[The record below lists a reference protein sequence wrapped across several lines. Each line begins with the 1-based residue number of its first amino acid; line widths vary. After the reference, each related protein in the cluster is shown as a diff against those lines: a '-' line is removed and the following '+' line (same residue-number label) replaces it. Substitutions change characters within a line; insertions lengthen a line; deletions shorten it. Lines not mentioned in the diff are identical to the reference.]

1 MLNYSVAE
9 LRNNKTNMT
18 RRLLLLVCAVLCLG
32 SNVRISAQSTSS
44 TTQSAESNFVEGVV
58 RVKLQREIA
67 DRMIAAKLPLSVK
80 GTNKKYVQTGVTPL
94 DRVNQKVKAV
104 SMTRVFPYAGKN
116 EAKHKAF
123 GLDLWYDVHYEA
135 SGMKL
140 AQARNLFRSA
150 EGVSYAQRIP
160 LYKPIGGERFLE
172 VSPAAVA
179 RAAKAASTMPFNDPL
194 LNDQWHYNNDGHI
207 AGTKVGAD
215 ANVFKAWETG
225 VTGSKDVVVAIID
238 GGFQVD
244 HPDLKDNV
252 WINTAELNG
261 KPGVDD
267 DGDGYVDDIYGY
279 NFVINSSDINAH
291 SHGTHVAG
299 TVGATNNNGIGVC
312 GVAGGSDGKGGVKM
326 MVCQVFDS
334 RASSSAVADFGA
346 AIVYAADRGAS
357 IAQCSWGAS
366 VAGDEDKSVTE
377 AVNYFTK
384 NGGGDKMNGGLCIFA
399 AGNNGEEGD
408 YYPGCLD
415 KVVAVGSMAPDG
427 SVAYYSNR
435 GKWVDVT
442 APGGL
447 EDNGQ
452 QYGVLSTLPNST
464 YGYNEGTS
472 MACPHVSGIAALILS
487 KYGNKQFS
495 NETLRTLL
503 TTSVNDLYTQN
514 PEYEGLMGSGYIDAY
529 KALQG
534 KEGSVPEAVADFTVT
549 ASHDNALI
557 EWVIPETEEKSI
569 DHHVIYYSTEAFS
582 ATDDLNKLS
591 SATVDTKF
599 KYSGDKMSYEVEGL
613 KASTKY
619 YFAIVAY
626 NRWGKASAVS
636 PIKEATTN
644 AGPKVQVDQK
654 NLSMTVDAT
663 KASTAEASFN
673 VKNAGEGVLKY
684 QLTTATTRATMS
696 TSARNL
702 KPNPGQVLPFSGT
715 VSPTL
720 AKRNA
725 VASSDYKAENWP
737 DTLTYSNYVYSY
749 IGETDTKLPNALA
762 QYFYV
767 DKATY
772 PNGFNLTDLL
782 IQGQNGQN
790 PEIEIYDG
798 SRSISRASLI
808 QKINYDF
815 WAYNYPITLK
825 EQIYFAPGSSF
836 WVVAKFPAGAK
847 NPLATGKTERTDIAQ
862 YSFYSSDNGTTWTQ
876 LSEVLKGTSFE
887 SVASQLTW
895 AVQAVSKNPD
905 WSQVLNPEPISGE
918 VRPNES
924 QKVTLKNDG
933 QKLVNGTYNFNI
945 HVKSNEAVDSKQQV
959 ALAMTVKGY
968 KPELHSQQL
977 VDFGDLLV
985 GQTKTIDVELTNSGY
1000 GVFGGNYGML
1010 QAPKNVKSSS
1020 DQFNVSKGANNIAAR
1035 STGTLPVTFAPTKE
1049 GNFSSTITLTD
1060 KNGNQHSF
1068 LVRGVASVPAKQNV
1082 TPESYDAGDLKV
1094 GGEDKT
1100 ATITIKNTGN
1110 YPLQYVFPKFSSEK
1124 IVGSTAK
1131 VHKFGYTTISNVA
1144 GDESFEYE
1152 PAPELADEKDI
1163 TSQFTND
1170 NWQSG
1175 PIKVGF
1181 KFPFYGKDYDEIYVS
1196 SYGGVSMQQM
1206 DGRISCMVPT
1216 GDCVQGLGYI
1226 SAYTNSG
1233 WMDMGANSKITYGHK
1248 NGKLYIKFK
1257 DVVTPATNGGGET
1270 TTISFHMALCPDGS
1284 VEVYYDDYNPAGVF
1298 GSGGHNFVGV
1308 SDIAASD
1315 PCIFVDANKV
1325 QEDNDG
1331 LDAPYYDIVTG
1342 SAIKIVAPAKSMIK
1356 SLSSTDGYVGNGESK
1371 EIKVT
1376 LAANDELVAGPLTNY
1391 LTVITNDP
1399 INPSSTVKMTAN
1411 IVGDNLKAEAALDST
1426 SVDFGKVFRTSAQ
1439 QRTVLLSNN
1448 GKDALQVAGVSVK
1461 NGKFTLAEEMKAAF
1475 SVPAGQGKDIVV
1487 TLPTAEK
1494 GTVEDVLVITYQ
1506 DGTTK
1511 EIPLK
1516 AEVIGNP
1523 TWKSNPESLKVE
1535 TPYGTN
1541 VEKTIQVTNEG
1552 DENLAFSVEPAS
1564 WFSASDLEA
1573 AGKSS
1578 VDYVFKSKLDGFDI
1592 PYNWVDIT
1600 NDYTEHM
1607 PYAYYIDKTDFK
1619 KVELPFEF
1627 PFYGKKYKSMYI
1639 YNTGFVSFDAPVED
1653 YKQFPE
1659 PPASLPT
1666 TETFYTNIICPFW
1679 GNHSMNTP
1687 SSDGVYYKAKDDEV
1701 IVSYKNYGNTMM
1713 QGMNFEVILRKDGS
1727 FKFQYN
1733 VDPDGFQLGVFG
1745 LCGIMDHTG
1754 TRGITPADMYIT
1766 DGNAVEFSPYKNYV
1780 VAPGEQVEMPVEL
1793 KANQLAD
1800 TYDYELN
1807 VTTNDPSRASVK
1819 IPVTLNITG
1828 EAQAEF
1834 PEVINVEQ
1842 PVDENAMEPSYYEFH
1857 VVNKGTKAFAI
1868 TDVASEMFTV
1878 SESDDPDVEPSAP
1891 EGKLEVYA
1899 AQSNNGGDDGIDP
1912 GPLALSDDAT
1922 AKAWI
1927 PYQSGMMAPI
1937 VVGEDTVKFR
1947 ITPYNVYEV
1956 HKKDFPLVF
1965 TVEGLNEETHTS
1977 TIKLNI
1983 TEAPVMAFDPEE
1995 LHIENVASDY
2005 KGTSTVNLKN
2015 DGEYKLTYSLSL
2027 DPSGRDAGNVD
2038 DGSNDPAPAYNV
2050 ISYPSEDVAKN
2061 FVATCVEKISGKKG
2075 MVKALGLKKVKD
2087 DQKFIYDLP
2096 EGYKGNALYYPVL
2109 NPVANAQA
2117 ALMGTGAAAL
2127 DENFYAATRYEA
2139 PAEGFN
2145 LTHLYFVGT
2154 VGDLENV
2161 DIEASVILGNDV
2173 TATEKTIGHGKIH
2186 IVKEKPRE
2194 DGSYQG
2200 AARMLEFDNPIYIN
2214 PADTFYVV
2222 LKYPAGYKGSAMMAT
2237 KDGDMET
2244 NRYMAHLKSLGGWVD
2259 IEALYDN
2266 AYSYGAFGYFMTCIE
2281 KEKGEPWIKL
2291 LNEKKDG
2298 EIASGKA
2305 IPVQFEVNAK
2315 SAYFAK
2321 NNKATLVVKSNDP
2334 YNKLYNYH
2342 IYLNKNAAPII
2353 TAPEGETTVP
2363 EASKAMVPVTVA
2375 DAEGEAFTVSLNDAD
2390 GIASVESYANE
2401 DGTQEGIS
2409 ESNGTY
2415 TVEAGGS
2422 LKLNVALVPDY
2433 GTAGKHTFT
2442 VNAKD
2447 ESGNV
2452 SSVVVNYNVE
2462 HTNRAPKY
2470 VGPADLALKG
2480 GETSAQYYFADFFE
2494 DADGD
2499 AMTFSA
2505 QIADPS
2511 LAALYQSENGIIIA
2525 AKQVSGST
2533 NINVVATDAN
2543 GASTTGVI
2551 ALTVDAATGI
2561 SNVVAD
2567 ASKGDVTVNG
2577 DAENGNLN
2585 VTIDAD
2591 ADKVVLSVY
2600 SNAGQLMAQKTLQ
2613 NVHAGDKASIALGK
2627 VAAGVY
2633 HLVANVDGK
2642 TSAVKFVAK

>member
-1 MLNYSVAE
+1 
-9 LRNNKTNMT
+9 MT

-104 SMTRVFPYAGKN
+104 SMTRVFPYAGKD
-116 EAKHKAF
+116 EAKHKAA

-172 VSPAAVA
+172 ISPAAVA
-179 RAAKAASTMPFNDPL
+179 KAAKAASTMPFNDPL

-357 IAQCSWGAS
+357 IAQCSWGAG
-366 VAGDEDKSVTE
+366 VADEEDKSVTE
-377 AVNYFTK
+377 AVDYFTK

-399 AGNNGEEGD
+399 AGNNGEEGN

-514 PEYEGLMGSGYIDAY
+514 PEYKGLMGSGYIDAY

-557 EWVIPETEEKSI
+557 EWTIPETEEKSI

-684 QLTTATTRATMS
+684 QLTTATTLATMS
-696 TSARNL
+696 TSGRIKN
-702 KPNPGQVLPFSGT
+702 PNPGQVLPFSGT

-720 AKRNA
+720 VKRNA
-725 VASSDYKAENWP
+725 VATSNYQAKDWP
-737 DTLTYSNYVYSY
+737 DTLTYSNQLYSY

-772 PNGFNLTDLL
+772 PNGFNLTDLHF
-782 IQGQNGQN
+782 QGQNGQN
-790 PEIEIYDG
+790 PVIEIYDG
-798 SRSISRASLI
+798 SRTISTASLI
-808 QKINYDF
+808 QKVNYDF

-825 EQIYFAPGSSF
+825 EQIHFAPGSSF

-847 NPLATGKTERTDIAQ
+847 NPLGTGKTTRTDVAQ

-887 SVASQLTW
+887 AVANQLTW
-895 AVQAVSKNPD
+895 AVQAISKNPD

-933 QKLVNGTYNFNI
+933 QKLVNGTYKFNI

-1000 GVFGGNYGML
+1000 GVFAGKYGML
-1010 QAPKNVKSSS
+1010 QASQNEVKSSS
-1020 DQFNVSKGANNIAAR
+1020 DQFNVSKGAKNIAAR

-1068 LVRGVASVPAKQNV
+1068 LVRGVASVPAKQTV
-1082 TPESYDAGDLKV
+1082 TPDVYEAGDLKV

-1163 TSQFTND
+1163 TSQFTNN

-1248 NGKLYIKFK
+1248 NGKFYVKFK

-1315 PCIFVDANKV
+1315 PCIFVDASKV

-1331 LDAPYYDIVTG
+1331 LNAPYYDIQTG

-1356 SLSSTDGYVGNGESK
+1356 SLSSTDGYVGNGESQ

-1376 LAANDELVAGPLTNY
+1376 LAANDDLVAGPLTNY

-1399 INPSSTVKMTAN
+1399 INPSASVKLTAN

-1494 GTVEDVLVITYQ
+1494 GTVEDVLVITYL

-1552 DENLAFSVEPAS
+1552 DENLTFSAEPAS
-1564 WFSASDLEA
+1564 WYTASDLEA
-1573 AGKSS
+1573 NGNST
-1578 VDYVFKSKLDGFDI
+1578 VDYVFKSKLDGFDV

-1607 PYAYYIDKTDFK
+1607 PYAYYINKTDFK

-1713 QGMNFEVILRKDGS
+1713 LGMNFEVILRKDGS
-1727 FKFQYN
+1727 FKFQYH

-1766 DGNAVEFSPYKNYV
+1766 DGNTIEFTPYKNYV

-1800 TYDYELN
+1800 TYDCELN
-1807 VTTNDPSRASVK
+1807 VTTNDPSKPSVK

-1828 EAQAEF
+1828 EVQAEF

-1842 PVDENAMEPSYYEFH
+1842 PVDENPMYPSYYEFY

-1868 TDVASEMFTV
+1868 TDVASEMFV
-1878 SESDDPDVEPSAP
+1878 AADPDDPWAMP
-1891 EGKLEVYA
+1891 EASLEVYTSA
-1899 AQSNNGGDDGIDP
+1899 NNSGGDGGIDP

-1927 PYQSGMMAPI
+1927 PYWSGMMAPI
-1937 VVGEDTVKFR
+1937 VVGTDTVKFR
-1947 ITPYNVYEV
+1947 ITPYKVNEV
-1956 HKKDFPLVF
+1956 HAKDYPLVF
-1965 TVEGLNEETHTS
+1965 TVEGLENTEYNS

-2027 DPSGRDAGNVD
+2027 DPSGRDAGNEYE
-2038 DGSNDPAPAYNV
+2038 DGNDPAPAYNV

-2096 EGYKGNALYYPVL
+2096 EGYEGNALYYPVL
-2109 NPVANAQA
+2109 NPVTNAQA
-2117 ALMGTGAAAL
+2117 AIMGTGSTAL

-2186 IVKEKPRE
+2186 IIKEKPRD

-2200 AARMLEFDNPIYIN
+2200 AARMLEFNNPIYIN

-2222 LKYPAGYKGSAMMAT
+2222 LKYPAGYKSSAMMAT
-2237 KDGDMET
+2237 KDGDMEP

-2266 AYSYGAFGYFMTCIE
+2266 AYSYGAFGFFMTCIE

-2291 LNEKKDG
+2291 LNEKKEG
-2298 EIASGKA
+2298 EIAPGEA
-2305 IPVQFEVNAK
+2305 LPVQFEVNAK
-2315 SAYFAK
+2315 SAYFSK

-2342 IYLNKNAAPII
+2342 IYLDKNAAPVI

-2363 EASKAMVPVTVA
+2363 EASKAVVDVTVA
-2375 DAEGEAFTVSLNDAD
+2375 DAEGEAFTVSLEDAD
-2390 GIASVESYANE
+2390 GIAAVKSYANE
-2401 DGTQEGIS
+2401 DGTQDGIS

-2415 TVEAGGS
+2415 TVEKGKS
-2422 LKLNVALVPDY
+2422 LKLNVALAPDY

-2452 SSVVVNYNVE
+2452 SSAVVNYNVE

-2494 DADGD
+2494 DVDGD
-2499 AMTFSA
+2499 VMTFSA

-2561 SNVVAD
+2561 NNVVAD

-2613 NVHAGDKASIALGK
+2613 NVHSGDKASVALGK

>member
-1 MLNYSVAE
+1 
-9 LRNNKTNMT
+9 MT

-94 DRVNQKVKAV
+94 DRVSQKVKAV
-104 SMTRVFPYAGKN
+104 SMTRVFPYAGKD
-116 EAKHKAF
+116 EAKHKAA

-140 AQARNLFRSA
+140 AQARNLLRST
-150 EGVSYAQRIP
+150 EGVAYAQRIP
-160 LYKPIGGERFLE
+160 VYKPIGGERFLE

-179 RAAKAASTMPFNDPL
+179 KAAKAASTMPFNDPL

-252 WINTAELNG
+252 WINKAELNG

-267 DGDGYVDDIYGY
+267 DGDGYVDDIYGF

-346 AIVYAADRGAS
+346 SIVYAADRGAS
-357 IAQCSWGAS
+357 IAQCSWGAR
-366 VAGDEDKSVTE
+366 VADEEDKSVTA
-377 AVNYFTK
+377 AVDYFTK

-399 AGNNGEEGD
+399 AGNNGEEGN

-514 PEYEGLMGSGYIDAY
+514 PEYKGLMGSGYIDAY

-591 SATVDTKF
+591 SVSVDTKF

-644 AGPKVQVDQK
+644 SGPKVQVDQK

-696 TSARNL
+696 TSGRIKN
-702 KPNPGQVLPFSGT
+702 PNPGQVLPFSGT

-720 AKRNA
+720 VKRNA
-725 VASSDYKAENWP
+725 VATSNYQAKDWP
-737 DTLTYSNYVYSY
+737 DTLTYSNQLYSY

-772 PNGFNLTDLL
+772 PNGFNLTDLHF
-782 IQGQNGQN
+782 QGQNGQN
-790 PEIEIYDG
+790 PVIEIYDG
-798 SRSISRASLI
+798 SRTISTASLI
-808 QKINYDF
+808 QKVNYDF
-815 WAYNYPITLK
+815 WLYNYPITLK
-825 EQIYFAPGSSF
+825 EQIHFAPGSSF

-847 NPLATGKTERTDIAQ
+847 NPLGTGKTTRTDVAQ

-887 SVASQLTW
+887 AVASQLTW
-895 AVQAVSKNPD
+895 AVKAISKNPD

-933 QKLVNGTYNFNI
+933 QKLVNGTYKFNI

-1000 GVFGGNYGML
+1000 GVFGGQYGML
-1010 QAPKNVKSSS
+1010 QAPKNIKSSS

-1068 LVRGVASVPAKQNV
+1068 LVRGVASVPAKQTV
-1082 TPESYDAGDLKV
+1082 TPDVYEAGDLKV

-1144 GDESFEYE
+1144 GDKSFEYE

-1163 TSQFTND
+1163 TSQFTNN

-1248 NGKLYIKFK
+1248 NGKFYVKFK

-1315 PCIFVDANKV
+1315 PCIFVDASKV

-1331 LDAPYYDIVTG
+1331 LNAPYYDIQTG

-1376 LAANDELVAGPLTNY
+1376 LAANDDLVAGPLTNY

-1399 INPSSTVKMTAN
+1399 INPSASVKLTAN

-1448 GKDALQVAGVSVK
+1448 GKDVLNVTSVTVK
-1461 NGKFTLAEEMKAAF
+1461 NRKFTLAEDMNAAF

-1552 DENLAFSVEPAS
+1552 DENLTFSAEPAS
-1564 WFSASDLEA
+1564 WYTASDLEA
-1573 AGKSS
+1573 TGNST

-1592 PYNWVDIT
+1592 PYKWVDIT
-1600 NDYTEHM
+1600 NDYDEHM
-1607 PYAYYIDKTDFK
+1607 PYAYYINKTDFK

-1627 PFYGKKYKSMYI
+1627 PFYGKKYKEMYI

-1713 QGMNFEVILRKDGS
+1713 LGMNFEVILRKDGS
-1727 FKFQYN
+1727 FKFQYH

-1766 DGNAVEFSPYKNYV
+1766 DGNTIEFTPYKNYV

-1828 EAQAEF
+1828 EVQAEF

-1842 PVDENAMEPSYYEFH
+1842 PVDENPMYPSYYEFY
-1857 VVNKGTKAFAI
+1857 VVNKGTKAFTI
-1868 TDVASEMFTV
+1868 TNVASEMFV
-1878 SESDDPDVEPSAP
+1878 AADPDDPWAMP
-1891 EGKLEVYA
+1891 EASLEVYTSA
-1899 AQSNNGGDDGIDP
+1899 NNSGGDGGIDP

-1927 PYQSGMMAPI
+1927 PYRSGMMAPI
-1937 VVGEDTVKFR
+1937 VVGTDTVKFR

-1956 HKKDFPLVF
+1956 HAKDYPLVF
-1965 TVEGLNEETHTS
+1965 SVEGLENTEYNS

-2005 KGTSTVNLKN
+2005 KGTSTVNLMN
-2015 DGEYKLTYSLSL
+2015 DGKYKLIYSLSL

-2038 DGSNDPAPAYNV
+2038 DGSNVPAPSYNV

-2096 EGYKGNALYYPVL
+2096 PGYEGNALYYPVL

-2117 ALMGTGAAAL
+2117 ALMGTGASAL

-2186 IVKEKPRE
+2186 IVKEEPL
-2194 DGSYQG
+2194 DNGSYQG
-2200 AARMLEFDNPIYIN
+2200 APRMLEFDNPIYIN

-2222 LKYPAGYKGSAMMAT
+2222 LKYPAGYKSSAMMAT

-2266 AYSYGAFGYFMTCIE
+2266 AYSYGAFGFFMTCIE

-2291 LNEKKDG
+2291 LNEKKEG
-2298 EIASGKA
+2298 EIAPGEA
-2305 IPVQFEVNAK
+2305 LPVQFEVNAK
-2315 SAYFAK
+2315 SAYFSK

-2334 YNKLYNYH
+2334 NNKLYNYH
-2342 IYLNKNAAPII
+2342 IYLDKNAAPVI

-2401 DGTQEGIS
+2401 DGTQKGIS

-2494 DADGD
+2494 DVDGD
-2499 AMTFSA
+2499 VMTFSA

-2561 SNVVAD
+2561 NNVVAD

-2591 ADKVVLSVY
+2591 ADKVVLSAY

-2613 NVHAGDKASIALGK
+2613 NVHSGDKASVALGK

>member
-1 MLNYSVAE
+1 
-9 LRNNKTNMT
+9 MT

-104 SMTRVFPYAGKN
+104 SMTRVFPYAGKD
-116 EAKHKAF
+116 EAKHKAA

-172 VSPAAVA
+172 ISPAAVA
-179 RAAKAASTMPFNDPL
+179 KAAKAASTMPFNDPL

-357 IAQCSWGAS
+357 IAQCSWGAG
-366 VAGDEDKSVTE
+366 VADEEDKSVTE
-377 AVNYFTK
+377 AVDYFTK

-514 PEYEGLMGSGYIDAY
+514 PEYKGLMGSGYIDAY

-557 EWVIPETEEKSI
+557 EWTIPETEEKSI
-569 DHHVIYYSTEAFS
+569 DHHVIYYSTEAFT

-696 TSARNL
+696 TSGRIKN
-702 KPNPGQVLPFSGT
+702 PNPGQVLPFSGT

-720 AKRNA
+720 VKRNA
-725 VASSDYKAENWP
+725 VATSNYQAKDWP
-737 DTLTYSNYVYSY
+737 DTLTYSNQLYSY

-772 PNGFNLTDLL
+772 PNGFNLTDLHF
-782 IQGQNGQN
+782 QGQNGQN
-790 PEIEIYDG
+790 PVIEIYDG
-798 SRSISRASLI
+798 SRTISTASLI
-808 QKINYDF
+808 QKVNYDF

-825 EQIYFAPGSSF
+825 EQIHFAPGSSF

-847 NPLATGKTERTDIAQ
+847 NPLGTGKTTRTDVAQ

-887 SVASQLTW
+887 AVASQLTW
-895 AVQAVSKNPD
+895 AVQAISKNPD

-933 QKLVNGTYNFNI
+933 QKLVNGTYKFNI

-959 ALAMTVKGY
+959 ALSMTVKGY

-1000 GVFGGNYGML
+1000 GVFGGQYGML
-1010 QAPKNVKSSS
+1010 QAPKNIKSSS
-1020 DQFNVSKGANNIAAR
+1020 DQFNVSKGAKNIAAR

-1068 LVRGVASVPAKQNV
+1068 LVRGVASVPAKQTV
-1082 TPESYDAGDLKV
+1082 TPDVYEAGDLKV

-1163 TSQFTND
+1163 TSQFTNN

-1248 NGKLYIKFK
+1248 NGKFYVKFK

-1331 LDAPYYDIVTG
+1331 LNAPYYDIQTG

-1376 LAANDELVAGPLTNY
+1376 LAANDDLVAGPLTNY

-1399 INPSSTVKMTAN
+1399 INPSASVKLTAN

-1552 DENLAFSVEPAS
+1552 DENLTFSAEPAS
-1564 WFSASDLEA
+1564 WYTASDLEA
-1573 AGKSS
+1573 NGNST
-1578 VDYVFKSKLDGFDI
+1578 VDYVFKSKLDGFDV

-1607 PYAYYIDKTDFK
+1607 PYAYYINKTDFK
-1619 KVELPFEF
+1619 KVTLPFEF
-1627 PFYGKKYKSMYI
+1627 PFYGKKYKDMYI

-1713 QGMNFEVILRKDGS
+1713 LGMNFEVILRKDGS
-1727 FKFQYN
+1727 FKFQYH

-1766 DGNAVEFSPYKNYV
+1766 DGNTVEFTPYKNYV

-1828 EAQAEF
+1828 EVQAEF

-1842 PVDENAMEPSYYEFH
+1842 PVDENPMYPSYYEFY
-1857 VVNKGTKAFAI
+1857 VVNKGTKAFTI
-1868 TDVASEMFTV
+1868 TNVASEMFV
-1878 SESDDPDVEPSAP
+1878 AADPDDPWAMP
-1891 EGKLEVYA
+1891 EASLEVYTSA
-1899 AQSNNGGDDGIDP
+1899 NNSGGDGGIDP

-1927 PYQSGMMAPI
+1927 PYRSGMMAPI

-1947 ITPYNVYEV
+1947 ITPYNVSEV
-1956 HKKDFPLVF
+1956 HAKDYPLVF
-1965 TVEGLNEETHTS
+1965 SVEGLENTEYNS

-2005 KGTSTVNLKN
+2005 KGTSTVNLMN
-2015 DGEYKLTYSLSL
+2015 DGKYKLTYSLSL

-2038 DGSNDPAPAYNV
+2038 DGSNVPAPSYNV

-2096 EGYKGNALYYPVL
+2096 KGYEGNALYYPVL

-2117 ALMGTGAAAL
+2117 ALMGTGATAL

-2186 IVKEKPRE
+2186 IAKEEPLD

-2200 AARMLEFDNPIYIN
+2200 APRMLEFDNPIYIN

-2222 LKYPAGYKGSAMMAT
+2222 LKYPAGYKSSALMAT

-2259 IEALYDN
+2259 IETLYNN

-2291 LNEKKDG
+2291 LNEKKEG
-2298 EIASGKA
+2298 EIAPGEA
-2305 IPVQFEVNAK
+2305 LPVLFEVNAK

-2342 IYLNKNAAPII
+2342 IYLNKNAAPVI

-2401 DGTQEGIS
+2401 DGTQKGIS

-2561 SNVVAD
+2561 NNVVAD

-2613 NVHAGDKASIALGK
+2613 NVHAGDKASVALGK

-2633 HLVANVDGK
+2633 HLVVNVDGK

>member
-1 MLNYSVAE
+1 
-9 LRNNKTNMT
+9 MT

-172 VSPAAVA
+172 ISPAAVA
-179 RAAKAASTMPFNDPL
+179 KAAKAASTMPFNDPL

-377 AVNYFTK
+377 AVDYFTK

-557 EWVIPETEEKSI
+557 EWTIPETEEKSI

-725 VASSDYKAENWP
+725 VASSDYKVENWP

-847 NPLATGKTERTDIAQ
+847 NPLATGKTARTDIAQ

-1000 GVFGGNYGML
+1000 GVFGGKYGML

-1068 LVRGVASVPAKQNV
+1068 LVRGVASVPAKQSV
-1082 TPESYDAGDLKV
+1082 TPDVYEAGDLKV

-1257 DVVTPATNGGGET
+1257 DVVTPATDGGGET

-1399 INPSSTVKMTAN
+1399 INPSASVKLTAN

-1541 VEKTIQVTNEG
+1541 VEKTIQITNEG

-1627 PFYGKKYKSMYI
+1627 PFYGKKYKEMYI

-1713 QGMNFEVILRKDGS
+1713 QGMNFEVILRKDGT

-1807 VTTNDPSRASVK
+1807 VTTNDPSRASIK

-1868 TDVASEMFTV
+1868 TDVASEMFV
-1878 SESDDPDVEPSAP
+1878 AADPDDPWAMP
-1891 EGKLEVYA
+1891 EASLEVYTSA
-1899 AQSNNGGDDGIDP
+1899 NNSGDDGIDP
-1912 GPLALSDDAT
+1912 GPMALAADA

-1927 PYQSGMMAPI
+1927 PYKSGMMAPI

-2005 KGTSTVNLKN
+2005 KGTRTLNLKN

-2096 EGYKGNALYYPVL
+2096 AGYEGNALYYPVL

-2117 ALMGTGAAAL
+2117 ALMGTGATAL

-2298 EIASGKA
+2298 EIAPGKA

-2334 YNKLYNYH
+2334 MNKLYNYH
-2342 IYLNKNAAPII
+2342 IYLDKNAAPVI

-2401 DGTQEGIS
+2401 NGTQEGIS

-2452 SSVVVNYNVE
+2452 SSAVVNYNVE

-2470 VGPADLALKG
+2470 VGPADLSLKG

-2511 LAALYQSENGIIIA
+2511 LAELYQSGNGIIIA

-2533 NINVVATDAN
+2533 KINVVATDAN

-2551 ALTVDAATGI
+2551 VLTVDAATGI
-2561 SNVVAD
+2561 SNVVAG

-2585 VTIDAD
+2585 VTIGAD

-2613 NVHAGDKASIALGK
+2613 NVHAGDKASVALGK

>member
-1 MLNYSVAE
+1 M
-9 LRNNKTNMT
+9 
-18 RRLLLLVCAVLCLG
+18 
-32 SNVRISAQSTSS
+32 
-44 TTQSAESNFVEGVV
+44 
-58 RVKLQREIA
+58 
-67 DRMIAAKLPLSVK
+67 
-80 GTNKKYVQTGVTPL
+80 
-94 DRVNQKVKAV
+94 
-104 SMTRVFPYAGKN
+104 
-116 EAKHKAF
+116 
-123 GLDLWYDVHYEA
+123 
-135 SGMKL
+135 
-140 AQARNLFRSA
+140 
-150 EGVSYAQRIP
+150 
-160 LYKPIGGERFLE
+160 
-172 VSPAAVA
+172 
-179 RAAKAASTMPFNDPL
+179 
-194 LNDQWHYNNDGHI
+194 
-207 AGTKVGAD
+207 
-215 ANVFKAWETG
+215 
-225 VTGSKDVVVAIID
+225 
-238 GGFQVD
+238 
-244 HPDLKDNV
+244 
-252 WINTAELNG
+252 
-261 KPGVDD
+261 
-267 DGDGYVDDIYGY
+267 
-279 NFVINSSDINAH
+279 
-291 SHGTHVAG
+291 
-299 TVGATNNNGIGVC
+299 
-312 GVAGGSDGKGGVKM
+312 
-326 MVCQVFDS
+326 
-334 RASSSAVADFGA
+334 
-346 AIVYAADRGAS
+346 
-357 IAQCSWGAS
+357 
-366 VAGDEDKSVTE
+366 
-377 AVNYFTK
+377 
-384 NGGGDKMNGGLCIFA
+384 
-399 AGNNGEEGD
+399 
-408 YYPGCLD
+408 
-415 KVVAVGSMAPDG
+415 
-427 SVAYYSNR
+427 
-435 GKWVDVT
+435 
-442 APGGL
+442 
-447 EDNGQ
+447 
-452 QYGVLSTLPNST
+452 
-464 YGYNEGTS
+464 
-472 MACPHVSGIAALILS
+472 
-487 KYGNKQFS
+487 
-495 NETLRTLL
+495 
-503 TTSVNDLYTQN
+503 
-514 PEYEGLMGSGYIDAY
+514 
-529 KALQG
+529 
-534 KEGSVPEAVADFTVT
+534 
-549 ASHDNALI
+549 
-557 EWVIPETEEKSI
+557 
-569 DHHVIYYSTEAFS
+569 
-582 ATDDLNKLS
+582 
-591 SATVDTKF
+591 
-599 KYSGDKMSYEVEGL
+599 
-613 KASTKY
+613 
-619 YFAIVAY
+619 
-626 NRWGKASAVS
+626 
-636 PIKEATTN
+636 
-644 AGPKVQVDQK
+644 
-654 NLSMTVDAT
+654 
-663 KASTAEASFN
+663 
-673 VKNAGEGVLKY
+673 
-684 QLTTATTRATMS
+684 
-696 TSARNL
+696 
-702 KPNPGQVLPFSGT
+702 
-715 VSPTL
+715 
-720 AKRNA
+720 
-725 VASSDYKAENWP
+725 
-737 DTLTYSNYVYSY
+737 
-749 IGETDTKLPNALA
+749 
-762 QYFYV
+762 
-767 DKATY
+767 
-772 PNGFNLTDLL
+772 
-782 IQGQNGQN
+782 
-790 PEIEIYDG
+790 
-798 SRSISRASLI
+798 
-808 QKINYDF
+808 
-815 WAYNYPITLK
+815 
-825 EQIYFAPGSSF
+825 
-836 WVVAKFPAGAK
+836 
-847 NPLATGKTERTDIAQ
+847 
-862 YSFYSSDNGTTWTQ
+862 
-876 LSEVLKGTSFE
+876 
-887 SVASQLTW
+887 
-895 AVQAVSKNPD
+895 
-905 WSQVLNPEPISGE
+905 
-918 VRPNES
+918 
-924 QKVTLKNDG
+924 
-933 QKLVNGTYNFNI
+933 
-945 HVKSNEAVDSKQQV
+945 
-959 ALAMTVKGY
+959 
-968 KPELHSQQL
+968 
-977 VDFGDLLV
+977 
-985 GQTKTIDVELTNSGY
+985 
-1000 GVFGGNYGML
+1000 
-1010 QAPKNVKSSS
+1010 
-1020 DQFNVSKGANNIAAR
+1020 
-1035 STGTLPVTFAPTKE
+1035 
-1049 GNFSSTITLTD
+1049 
-1060 KNGNQHSF
+1060 
-1068 LVRGVASVPAKQNV
+1068 
-1082 TPESYDAGDLKV
+1082 
-1094 GGEDKT
+1094 
-1100 ATITIKNTGN
+1100 
-1110 YPLQYVFPKFSSEK
+1110 QYVFPKFSSEK

-1144 GDESFEYE
+1144 GDESFKYE
-1152 PAPELADEKDI
+1152 AAPELADEKDI
-1163 TSQFTND
+1163 TSQFTNN

-1248 NGKLYIKFK
+1248 NGKFYVKFK

-1325 QEDNDG
+1325 QESNGG
-1331 LDAPYYDIVTG
+1331 LNAPYYDIQTS

-1376 LAANDELVAGPLTNY
+1376 LAANDDLVAGPLTNY

-1399 INPSSTVKMTAN
+1399 INPSASVKLTAN

-1552 DENLAFSVEPAS
+1552 DENLTFSAEPAS
-1564 WFSASDLEA
+1564 WYTASDLEA
-1573 AGKSS
+1573 NGNST
-1578 VDYVFKSKLDGFDI
+1578 VDYVFKSKLDGFDV

-1607 PYAYYIDKTDFK
+1607 PYAYYINKTDFK

-1713 QGMNFEVILRKDGS
+1713 LGMNFEVILRKDGS
-1727 FKFQYN
+1727 FKFQYH

-1766 DGNAVEFSPYKNYV
+1766 DGNTIEFTPYKNYV

-1828 EAQAEF
+1828 EVQAEF

-1842 PVDENAMEPSYYEFH
+1842 PVDENPMYPSYYEFY
-1857 VVNKGTKAFAI
+1857 VVNKGTKAFTI
-1868 TDVASEMFTV
+1868 TNVASEMFV
-1878 SESDDPDVEPSAP
+1878 AADPDDPWAMP
-1891 EGKLEVYA
+1891 EASLEVYTSA
-1899 AQSNNGGDDGIDP
+1899 NNSGGDGGIDP

-1927 PYQSGMMAPI
+1927 PYRSGMMAPI

-1956 HKKDFPLVF
+1956 HAKDYPLVF
-1965 TVEGLNEETHTS
+1965 TVEGLENTEYNS

-2015 DGEYKLTYSLSL
+2015 DGKYKLIYSLSL

-2038 DGSNDPAPAYNV
+2038 DGSNVPAPAYNV

-2096 EGYKGNALYYPVL
+2096 EGYEGNALYYPVL
-2109 NPVANAQA
+2109 NPVTNAQA
-2117 ALMGTGAAAL
+2117 AIMGTGSTAL

-2186 IVKEKPRE
+2186 IIKEKPRD

-2222 LKYPAGYKGSAMMAT
+2222 LKYPAGYKSSAMMAT
-2237 KDGDMET
+2237 KDGDMEP

-2266 AYSYGAFGYFMTCIE
+2266 AYSYGAFGFFMTCIE

-2291 LNEKKDG
+2291 LNEKKEG
-2298 EIASGKA
+2298 EIAPGEA
-2305 IPVQFEVNAK
+2305 LPVQFEVNAK
-2315 SAYFAK
+2315 SAYFSK

-2342 IYLNKNAAPII
+2342 IYLDKNAAPVI

-2363 EASKAMVPVTVA
+2363 EASKAVVDVTVA
-2375 DAEGEAFTVSLNDAD
+2375 DAEGEAFTVSLEDAD
-2390 GIASVESYANE
+2390 GIAAVKSYANE
-2401 DGTQEGIS
+2401 DGTQDGIS

-2415 TVEAGGS
+2415 TVEKGKS
-2422 LKLNVALVPDY
+2422 LKLNVALAPDY

-2452 SSVVVNYNVE
+2452 SSAVVNYNVE

-2494 DADGD
+2494 DVDGD
-2499 AMTFSA
+2499 VMTFSA

-2561 SNVVAD
+2561 NNVVAD

-2613 NVHAGDKASIALGK
+2613 NVHAGDKASVALGK

>member
-1 MLNYSVAE
+1 
-9 LRNNKTNMT
+9 MT

-67 DRMIAAKLPLSVK
+67 DRMVAAKLPLSVK
-80 GTNKKYVQTGVTPL
+80 GTNRKYVQTGVTPL

-179 RAAKAASTMPFNDPL
+179 KAAKAASTMPFNDPL

-557 EWVIPETEEKSI
+557 EWTIPETEEKSI

-725 VASSDYKAENWP
+725 VASSDYKVENWP

-782 IQGQNGQN
+782 IRGQNGQN

-933 QKLVNGTYNFNI
+933 QKLVNGTYEFNI

-1000 GVFGGNYGML
+1000 GVFGGKYGML

-1035 STGTLPVTFAPTKE
+1035 SIGTLPVTFAPTKE

-1068 LVRGVASVPAKQNV
+1068 LVRGVASVPAKQSV
-1082 TPESYDAGDLKV
+1082 TPDVYEAGDLKV

-1152 PAPELADEKDI
+1152 PAPELADETDI

-1248 NGKLYIKFK
+1248 NGKLYVKFK
-1257 DVVTPATNGGGET
+1257 NVVTPATNGGGET

-1331 LDAPYYDIVTG
+1331 LDAPYYDIQTG

-1356 SLSSTDGYVGNGESK
+1356 SMSSTDGYVGNGESK

-1399 INPSSTVKMTAN
+1399 INPSASVKLTAN

-1541 VEKTIQVTNEG
+1541 VEKTIQVTNKG
-1552 DENLAFSVEPAS
+1552 DEDLTFSAEPAS

-1834 PEVINVEQ
+1834 PEIINVEQ
-1842 PVDENAMEPSYYEFH
+1842 PVDENAMDPSYYEFY
-1857 VVNKGTKAFAI
+1857 VVNKGTKAFTI
-1868 TDVASEMFTV
+1868 TDVASEMFTG

-1891 EGKLEVYA
+1891 EGGLEVYT

-1912 GPLALSDDAT
+1912 GPMALAADA
-1922 AKAWI
+1922 AKAWV
-1927 PYQSGMMAPI
+1927 PYKSGMMTPI
-1937 VVGEDTVKFR
+1937 VVGTDTVKFR
-1947 ITPYNVYEV
+1947 IAPYNVYEV

-2005 KGTSTVNLKN
+2005 KGTRTVNLKN

-2075 MVKALGLKKVKD
+2075 MLKTLGLKKVKD

-2096 EGYKGNALYYPVL
+2096 KGYEGNALYYPVL
-2109 NPVANAQA
+2109 NPVENAQA
-2117 ALMGTGAAAL
+2117 ALMGTGATAL

-2186 IVKEKPRE
+2186 IVKEDPRE

-2298 EIASGKA
+2298 EIAPGKA

-2334 YNKLYNYH
+2334 CNKLCNYH
-2342 IYLNKNAAPII
+2342 IYLDKNAAPVI

-2363 EASKAMVPVTVA
+2363 EASKAIVPVTVA

-2401 DGTQEGIS
+2401 NGTQEGIS

-2452 SSVVVNYNVE
+2452 SSAVVNYNVE

-2499 AMTFSA
+2499 VMTFSA

-2561 SNVVAD
+2561 SNVVAG

-2585 VTIDAD
+2585 VTIGAD

-2613 NVHAGDKASIALGK
+2613 NVHAGDKASVALGK

>member
-1 MLNYSVAE
+1 
-9 LRNNKTNMT
+9 MT
-18 RRLLLLVCAVLCLG
+18 RRFLLLVCAVLCLG

-160 LYKPIGGERFLE
+160 LYKPVGGERFLE

-377 AVNYFTK
+377 AVDYFTK

-847 NPLATGKTERTDIAQ
+847 NPLATGKTERTDVAQ

-1248 NGKLYIKFK
+1248 NGKFYVKFK
-1257 DVVTPATNGGGET
+1257 NVVTPATNGGGET

-1399 INPSSTVKMTAN
+1399 INPSASVKLTAN

-1807 VTTNDPSRASVK
+1807 VSTNDPSRASVK

-1828 EAQAEF
+1828 EAQAKF
-1834 PEVINVEQ
+1834 PEIINVEQ

-1868 TDVASEMFTV
+1868 TDVASEMFV
-1878 SESDDPDVEPSAP
+1878 AADPDDPGAMP
-1891 EGKLEVYA
+1891 EASLEVYTSA
-1899 AQSNNGGDDGIDP
+1899 NNSGDDGIDP
-1912 GPLALSDDAT
+1912 GPMALADDA
-1922 AKAWI
+1922 AKAWV
-1927 PYQSGMMAPI
+1927 PYRSGMMAPI

-1947 ITPYNVYEV
+1947 ITPYNVSEV
-1956 HKKDFPLVF
+1956 HAKDYPLVF
-1965 TVEGLNEETHTS
+1965 SVEGLNEETHTS

-2005 KGTSTVNLKN
+2005 NGTVTANLMN
-2015 DGEYKLTYSLSL
+2015 DGKYKLTYSLSL

-2096 EGYKGNALYYPVL
+2096 EGYEGNALYYPVL

-2117 ALMGTGAAAL
+2117 ALMGTGATAL

-2173 TATEKTIGHGKIH
+2173 TATAKTIGHGKIH
-2186 IVKEKPRE
+2186 ITKEEPRD

-2222 LKYPAGYKGSAMMAT
+2222 LKYPAGYKSSAMMAT

-2259 IEALYDN
+2259 IETLYDD

-2291 LNEKKDG
+2291 LNEKKEG
-2298 EIASGKA
+2298 EIAPGEA
-2305 IPVQFEVNAK
+2305 LPVQFEVNAK

-2334 YNKLYNYH
+2334 CSKLYNYH
-2342 IYLNKNAAPII
+2342 IYLDKNAAPVI

-2561 SNVVAD
+2561 SNVVAG

-2613 NVHAGDKASIALGK
+2613 NVHAGDKASVALGK

>member
-1 MLNYSVAE
+1 
-9 LRNNKTNMT
+9 MT

-591 SATVDTKF
+591 STTVDTKF

-1494 GTVEDVLVITYQ
+1494 GTVEDVLVITYK

-1523 TWKSNPESLKVE
+1523 TWKSNPESLEVE

-1541 VEKTIQVTNEG
+1541 VEKTIQVTNKG
-1552 DENLAFSVEPAS
+1552 DENLTFSAEPAS
-1564 WFSASDLEA
+1564 WYTASDLEA
-1573 AGKSS
+1573 TDKST

-1807 VTTNDPSRASVK
+1807 VTTNDPSRASIK

-1868 TDVASEMFTV
+1868 TDVASEMFV
-1878 SESDDPDVEPSAP
+1878 ADDPDDPWAMP
-1891 EGKLEVYA
+1891 EASLEVYTSA
-1899 AQSNNGGDDGIDP
+1899 NNSGDDGIDP
-1912 GPLALSDDAT
+1912 GPMALAADA
-1922 AKAWI
+1922 AKAWV

-1947 ITPYNVYEV
+1947 ITPYNVSEV
-1956 HKKDFPLVF
+1956 HAKDYPLVF
-1965 TVEGLNEETHTS
+1965 SVEGLENTEYTS

-2005 KGTSTVNLKN
+2005 KGTVTANLMN
-2015 DGEYKLTYSLSL
+2015 AGQYKLTYSLNL

-2087 DQKFIYDLP
+2087 DQKFLYDLP
-2096 EGYKGNALYYPVL
+2096 SGYEGNALYYPVL

-2117 ALMGTGAAAL
+2117 ALMGTGATAL

-2186 IVKEKPRE
+2186 IAKEEPL
-2194 DGSYQG
+2194 DNGSYQG
-2200 AARMLEFDNPIYIN
+2200 VPRVLKFDNPIYIN

-2222 LKYPAGYKGSAMMAT
+2222 LKYPAGYKSSAMMAT

-2291 LNEKKDG
+2291 LNEKKEG
-2298 EIASGKA
+2298 EIAPGEA
-2305 IPVQFEVNAK
+2305 IPVEFEVNAK

-2334 YNKLYNYH
+2334 MNKLYNYH
-2342 IYLNKNAAPII
+2342 IYLDKNAAPVI

-2452 SSVVVNYNVE
+2452 SSAIVNYNVE

-2561 SNVVAD
+2561 SNVVAG

-2585 VTIDAD
+2585 VTIGAD

-2613 NVHAGDKASIALGK
+2613 NVHAGDKASVALGK

>member
-1 MLNYSVAE
+1 
-9 LRNNKTNMT
+9 MT

-94 DRVNQKVKAV
+94 DRVSQKVKAV
-104 SMTRVFPYAGKN
+104 SMTRVFPYAGKD
-116 EAKHKAF
+116 EAKHKAA

-172 VSPAAVA
+172 ISPAAVA
-179 RAAKAASTMPFNDPL
+179 KAAKAASTMPFNDPL

-279 NFVINSSDINAH
+279 NFVIKSSDINAH

-357 IAQCSWGAS
+357 IAQCSWGAG
-366 VAGDEDKSVTE
+366 VADEEDKSITA
-377 AVNYFTK
+377 AVDYFTK

-514 PEYEGLMGSGYIDAY
+514 PEYKGLMGSGYIDAY

-557 EWVIPETEEKSI
+557 EWTIPETEEKSI
-569 DHHVIYYSTEAFS
+569 DHHVIYYSTEAFT

-644 AGPKVQVDQK
+644 SGPKVQVDQK

-696 TSARNL
+696 TSGRIKN
-702 KPNPGQVLPFSGT
+702 PNPGQVLPFSGT

-720 AKRNA
+720 VKRNA
-725 VASSDYKAENWP
+725 VATSNYQAKDWP
-737 DTLTYSNYVYSY
+737 DTLTYSNQLYSY

-772 PNGFNLTDLL
+772 PNGFNLTDLHF
-782 IQGQNGQN
+782 QGQNGQN
-790 PEIEIYDG
+790 PVIEIYDG
-798 SRSISRASLI
+798 SRTISTASLI
-808 QKINYDF
+808 QKVNYDF

-825 EQIYFAPGSSF
+825 EQIHFAPGSSF

-847 NPLATGKTERTDIAQ
+847 NPLGTGKTTRTDVAQ

-887 SVASQLTW
+887 AVASQLTW
-895 AVQAVSKNPD
+895 AVQAISKNPD

-933 QKLVNGTYNFNI
+933 QKLVNGTYKFNI

-1000 GVFGGNYGML
+1000 GVFAGKYGML
-1010 QAPKNVKSSS
+1010 QASQNEVKSSS
-1020 DQFNVSKGANNIAAR
+1020 DQFNVSKGAKNIAAR

-1068 LVRGVASVPAKQNV
+1068 LVRGVASVPAKQTV
-1082 TPESYDAGDLKV
+1082 TPDVYEAGDLKV

-1144 GDESFEYE
+1144 GDKSFEYE

-1163 TSQFTND
+1163 TSQFTNN

-1248 NGKLYIKFK
+1248 NGKFYVKFK

-1325 QEDNDG
+1325 QESNDG
-1331 LDAPYYDIVTG
+1331 LNAPYYDIQTG

-1376 LAANDELVAGPLTNY
+1376 LAANDDLVAGPLTNY

-1399 INPSSTVKMTAN
+1399 INPSASVKLTAN

-1448 GKDALQVAGVSVK
+1448 GKDVLNVTSVSVK

-1552 DENLAFSVEPAS
+1552 DENLTFSAEPAS
-1564 WFSASDLEA
+1564 WYTASDLEA
-1573 AGKSS
+1573 KGNST

-1607 PYAYYIDKTDFK
+1607 PYAYYINKTDFK

-1713 QGMNFEVILRKDGS
+1713 LGMNFEVILRKDGS
-1727 FKFQYN
+1727 FKFQYH

-1766 DGNAVEFSPYKNYV
+1766 DGNTVEFTPYKNYV

-1828 EAQAEF
+1828 EVQAEF

-1842 PVDENAMEPSYYEFH
+1842 PVDEYAMYPSYYEFY

-1868 TDVASEMFTV
+1868 TDVASEMFV
-1878 SESDDPDVEPSAP
+1878 AADPDDPWAMP
-1891 EGKLEVYA
+1891 EASLEVYTSA
-1899 AQSNNGGDDGIDP
+1899 NNSGGDGGIDP

-1927 PYQSGMMAPI
+1927 PYRSGMMAPI
-1937 VVGEDTVKFR
+1937 VVGTDTVKFR
-1947 ITPYNVYEV
+1947 ITPYKVNEV
-1956 HKKDFPLVF
+1956 HAKDYPLVF
-1965 TVEGLNEETHTS
+1965 TVEGLENTEYNS

-2027 DPSGRDAGNVD
+2027 DPSGRDAGNEYE
-2038 DGSNDPAPAYNV
+2038 DGNDPAPAYNV

-2096 EGYKGNALYYPVL
+2096 SGYEGNALYYPVL

-2117 ALMGTGAAAL
+2117 ALMGTGASAL

-2186 IVKEKPRE
+2186 IAKEEPLD

-2200 AARMLEFDNPIYIN
+2200 APRMLEFDNPIYIN

-2222 LKYPAGYKGSAMMAT
+2222 LKYPAGYKSSAMMAT

-2291 LNEKKDG
+2291 LNEKKEG
-2298 EIASGKA
+2298 EIAPGEA
-2305 IPVQFEVNAK
+2305 LPVQFEVNAK
-2315 SAYFAK
+2315 SAYFSK

-2342 IYLNKNAAPII
+2342 IYLDKNAAPVI

-2363 EASKAMVPVTVA
+2363 EASKAVVDVTVA
-2375 DAEGEAFTVSLNDAD
+2375 DAEGEAFTVSLEDAD
-2390 GIASVESYANE
+2390 GIAAVENYANE
-2401 DGTQEGIS
+2401 DGTQDGIS

-2499 AMTFSA
+2499 VMTFSA

-2561 SNVVAD
+2561 NNVVAD

-2613 NVHAGDKASIALGK
+2613 NVHAGDKASVALGK

>member
-1 MLNYSVAE
+1 
-9 LRNNKTNMT
+9 MT

-116 EAKHKAF
+116 ETKHKAF

-179 RAAKAASTMPFNDPL
+179 KAAKAASTMPFNDPL

-207 AGTKVGAD
+207 AGTKMGAD

-377 AVNYFTK
+377 AVDYFTK

-696 TSARNL
+696 ASARNL

-772 PNGFNLTDLL
+772 PNGFNLTDLR
-782 IQGQNGQN
+782 IQGQNGKD

-798 SRSISRASLI
+798 SRSISKASLI
-808 QKINYDF
+808 QKVNYDF

-933 QKLVNGTYNFNI
+933 QKLVNGTYEFNI

-1000 GVFGGNYGML
+1000 GVFGGKYGML

-1068 LVRGVASVPAKQNV
+1068 LVRGVASVPAKQSV
-1082 TPESYDAGDLKV
+1082 TPDVYEAGDLKV

-1124 IVGSTAK
+1124 IVGSKAR
-1131 VHKFGYTTISNVA
+1131 VHKFGYTTVSNVA

-1226 SAYTNSG
+1226 SAYANSG

-1248 NGKLYIKFK
+1248 NGKLYVKFK
-1257 DVVTPATNGGGET
+1257 DVVTPATNGAGET

-1284 VEVYYDDYNPAGVF
+1284 VEVFYDDYNPAGVF

-1308 SDIAASD
+1308 SDIAAAD

-1325 QEDNDG
+1325 QESNDD

-1376 LAANDELVAGPLTNY
+1376 LAANDNLVAGPLTNY

-1399 INPSSTVKMTAN
+1399 INPSSTVKLTAN
-1411 IVGDNLKAEAALDST
+1411 IVGDNLKAEAALDSA

-1511 EIPLK
+1511 EISLK

-1713 QGMNFEVILRKDGS
+1713 QGMNFEVILRKDGT

-1828 EAQAEF
+1828 EAQAKF
-1834 PEVINVEQ
+1834 PEIINVEQ
-1842 PVDENAMEPSYYEFH
+1842 PVDENAMDPSYYEFY
-1857 VVNKGTKAFAI
+1857 VVNKGTKAFTI
-1868 TDVASEMFTV
+1868 TDVASEMFTG

-1891 EGKLEVYA
+1891 EGELEVYT

-1912 GPLALSDDAT
+1912 GPMALAADA
-1922 AKAWI
+1922 AKAWV
-1927 PYQSGMMAPI
+1927 PYKSGMMAPI
-1937 VVGEDTVKFR
+1937 VVGTDTVKFR
-1947 ITPYNVYEV
+1947 IAPYNVYEV

-2005 KGTSTVNLKN
+2005 KGTRTVNLKN

-2096 EGYKGNALYYPVL
+2096 TGYEGNALYYPVL

-2117 ALMGTGAAAL
+2117 ALMGTGATAL

-2186 IVKEKPRE
+2186 IAKEEPRE

-2291 LNEKKDG
+2291 LNEKKEG
-2298 EIASGKA
+2298 EIAPGEA
-2305 IPVQFEVNAK
+2305 LPVQFEVNAK

-2342 IYLNKNAAPII
+2342 IYLDKNAAPII

-2499 AMTFSA
+2499 VMTFSA

-2561 SNVVAD
+2561 SNVVAG

-2585 VTIDAD
+2585 VTIGAD

-2613 NVHAGDKASIALGK
+2613 NVHAGDKASVALGK

>member
-1 MLNYSVAE
+1 
-9 LRNNKTNMT
+9 MT

-67 DRMIAAKLPLSVK
+67 DRMVAAKLPLSVK
-80 GTNKKYVQTGVTPL
+80 GTNRKYVQTGVTPL

-357 IAQCSWGAS
+357 IAQCSWGAG
-366 VAGDEDKSVTE
+366 VADDEDKSVTE
-377 AVNYFTK
+377 AIDYFTK

-399 AGNNGEEGD
+399 AGNNGEEGN

-514 PEYEGLMGSGYIDAY
+514 PEYKGLMGSGYIDAY

-582 ATDDLNKLS
+582 ATDDLNKLN

-696 TSARNL
+696 TSGRIK

-720 AKRNA
+720 VKRNA
-725 VASSDYKAENWP
+725 VATSDYQAKDWP
-737 DTLTYSNYVYSY
+737 DTLTYSNQLYSY
-749 IGETDTKLPNALA
+749 IGETDTKQPNALA

-772 PNGFNLTDLL
+772 PNGFNLTDLR

-790 PEIEIYDG
+790 PVIEIYDG
-798 SRSISRASLI
+798 SRSISTASLI
-808 QKINYDF
+808 QKVNYDF

-825 EQIYFAPGSSF
+825 EQIHFAPGSSF

-847 NPLATGKTERTDIAQ
+847 NPLGTGKTTRTDVAQ

-887 SVASQLTW
+887 AIASQLTW
-895 AVQAVSKNPD
+895 AVQAISKNPD
-905 WSQVLNPEPISGE
+905 WSQVLNPKPISGE

-933 QKLVNGTYNFNI
+933 QKLVNGTYKFNI

-968 KPELHSQQL
+968 KPELHSQKL

-1000 GVFGGNYGML
+1000 GVFGGKYGML

-1068 LVRGVASVPAKQNV
+1068 LVRGVASIPAQQSV
-1082 TPESYDAGDLKV
+1082 TPESYDASDLKV

-1124 IVGSTAK
+1124 IVGSKAR
-1131 VHKFGYTTISNVA
+1131 VHKFGYTTVSNVA

-1196 SYGGVSMQQM
+1196 SYGGVSMQKA

-1308 SDIAASD
+1308 SDIAAAD

-1376 LAANDELVAGPLTNY
+1376 LAANDNLVAGPLTNY

-1399 INPSSTVKMTAN
+1399 INPSSTVKLTAN
-1411 IVGDNLKAEAALDST
+1411 IVGDNLKAEAALDSA

-1448 GKDALQVAGVSVK
+1448 GKDVLQVAGVSVK
-1461 NGKFTLAEEMKAAF
+1461 NGKFTLAEEMNAAF

-1523 TWKSNPESLKVE
+1523 TWKSNPESLEVE

-1552 DENLAFSVEPAS
+1552 DENLTFSAEPAS

-1573 AGKSS
+1573 TGKSS

-1666 TETFYTNIICPFW
+1666 KETFYTNIICPFW

-1713 QGMNFEVILRKDGS
+1713 QGMNFEVILRKDGT

-1868 TDVASEMFTV
+1868 TDVASEMFV
-1878 SESDDPDVEPSAP
+1878 AADPDDPWAMP
-1891 EGKLEVYA
+1891 EASLEVYTSA
-1899 AQSNNGGDDGIDP
+1899 NNSGDDGIDP
-1912 GPLALSDDAT
+1912 GPMALAGDA
-1922 AKAWI
+1922 AKAWV

-1947 ITPYNVYEV
+1947 ITPYNVSEV
-1956 HKKDFPLVF
+1956 HAKDYPLVF
-1965 TVEGLNEETHTS
+1965 SVEGLENTEYNS

-2005 KGTSTVNLKN
+2005 KGTSTVNLMN

-2027 DPSGRDAGNVD
+2027 DPSGRDAGNEYE
-2038 DGSNDPAPAYNV
+2038 DGNDPAPAYNV

-2075 MVKALGLKKVKD
+2075 MLKALGLKKVKD

-2096 EGYKGNALYYPVL
+2096 TGYEGNALYYPVL

-2117 ALMGTGAAAL
+2117 ALMGTGASAL

-2186 IVKEKPRE
+2186 IAKEEPRE

-2291 LNEKKDG
+2291 LNEKKEG
-2298 EIASGKA
+2298 EIAPGEA
-2305 IPVQFEVNAK
+2305 LPVQFEVNAK

-2342 IYLNKNAAPII
+2342 IYLDKNAAPVI

-2390 GIASVESYANE
+2390 GIATIESYENE
-2401 DGTQEGIS
+2401 DGTQDGIS
-2409 ESNGTY
+2409 ENNGTY

-2422 LKLNVALVPDY
+2422 LKLNVALAPAY
-2433 GTAGKHTFT
+2433 GTAGKHSFA

-2447 ESGNV
+2447 EAGNV
-2452 SSVVVNYNVE
+2452 SSAVVNYNVE

-2470 VGPADLALKG
+2470 VGPADLVLKG

-2525 AKQVSGST
+2525 AKQMPGST

-2551 ALTVDAATGI
+2551 TLTVDVATGI
-2561 SNVVAD
+2561 SNVVAGG
-2567 ASKGDVTVNG
+2567 SKGDVAVNG

-2585 VTIDAD
+2585 VTIGAD

-2600 SNAGQLMAQKTLQ
+2600 SNAGQLMAQKTLL
-2613 NVHAGDKASIALGK
+2613 NVHAGDKAGVALGK

-2642 TSAVKFVAK
+2642 TSAVKFAAK

>member
-1 MLNYSVAE
+1 
-9 LRNNKTNMT
+9 MT

-67 DRMIAAKLPLSVK
+67 DRMVAAKLPLSVK
-80 GTNKKYVQTGVTPL
+80 GTNRKYVQTGVTPL

-279 NFVINSSDINAH
+279 NFVINSSNINAH

-346 AIVYAADRGAS
+346 ALVYAADRGAS

-377 AVNYFTK
+377 AVDYFTK

-514 PEYEGLMGSGYIDAY
+514 PEYKGLMGSGYIDAY

-772 PNGFNLTDLL
+772 PNGFNLTDLR
-782 IQGQNGQN
+782 IQGQNGKD

-798 SRSISRASLI
+798 SRSISKASLI
-808 QKINYDF
+808 QKVNYDF

-847 NPLATGKTERTDIAQ
+847 NPLATGKTARTDIAQ
-862 YSFYSSDNGTTWTQ
+862 HSFYSSDNGTTWTQ

-933 QKLVNGTYNFNI
+933 QKLVNGTYKFNI

-985 GQTKTIDVELTNSGY
+985 GQTKTLDVELTNSGY
-1000 GVFGGNYGML
+1000 GVFGGQYGML

-1020 DQFNVSKGANNIAAR
+1020 DQFSVSKGTNNIAAR

-1068 LVRGVASVPAKQNV
+1068 LVRGVASVPAQQSV
-1082 TPESYDAGDLKV
+1082 TPDVYEAGDLKV

-1124 IVGSTAK
+1124 IVGSKAR
-1131 VHKFGYTTISNVA
+1131 VHKFGYTTVSNVA

-1216 GDCVQGLGYI
+1216 GDCVDGLGYI

-1233 WMDMGANSKITYGHK
+1233 WLDMGANSKITYGHK

-1257 DVVTPATNGGGET
+1257 DVVTPATNGAGET

-1308 SDIAASD
+1308 SDIAAAD

-1376 LAANDELVAGPLTNY
+1376 LAANDNLVAGPLTNY

-1399 INPSSTVKMTAN
+1399 INPSSTVKLTAN
-1411 IVGDNLKAEAALDST
+1411 IVGDNLKAEAALDSA

-1461 NGKFTLAEEMKAAF
+1461 NGKFTLAEEMNAAF

-1523 TWKSNPESLKVE
+1523 TWKSNPESLEVE

-1552 DENLAFSVEPAS
+1552 DENLTFSAEPAS

-1573 AGKSS
+1573 TGKSS

-1666 TETFYTNIICPFW
+1666 KETFYTNIICPFW

-1713 QGMNFEVILRKDGS
+1713 QGMNFEVILRKDGT

-1733 VDPDGFQLGVFG
+1733 VDPDGFQVGVFG

-1766 DGNAVEFSPYKNYV
+1766 GGNAVEFSPYKNYV

-1807 VTTNDPSRASVK
+1807 VTTNDPSRASIK

-1828 EAQAEF
+1828 EAKAEF

-1868 TDVASEMFTV
+1868 TDVASEMFV
-1878 SESDDPDVEPSAP
+1878 AADPDDPWAMP
-1891 EGKLEVYA
+1891 EASLEVYTSA
-1899 AQSNNGGDDGIDP
+1899 NNSGDDGIDP
-1912 GPLALSDDAT
+1912 GPMALAGDA
-1922 AKAWI
+1922 AKAWV

-1947 ITPYNVYEV
+1947 ITPYNVSEV
-1956 HKKDFPLVF
+1956 HAKDYPLVF
-1965 TVEGLNEETHTS
+1965 SVEGLENTEYNS
-1977 TIKLNI
+1977 TVKLNI

-2005 KGTSTVNLKN
+2005 KGTSTVNLMN

-2027 DPSGRDAGNVD
+2027 DPSGRDAGNEYE
-2038 DGSNDPAPAYNV
+2038 DGNDPAPAYNV

-2075 MVKALGLKKVKD
+2075 MLKALGLKKVKD

-2096 EGYKGNALYYPVL
+2096 TGYEGNALYYPVL

-2117 ALMGTGAAAL
+2117 ALMGTGASAL

-2186 IVKEKPRE
+2186 IVKEEPRE

-2291 LNEKKDG
+2291 LNEKKEG
-2298 EIASGKA
+2298 EIAPGEA
-2305 IPVQFEVNAK
+2305 LPVQFEVNAK

-2342 IYLNKNAAPII
+2342 IYLDKNAAPVI

-2390 GIASVESYANE
+2390 GIATVESYENE
-2401 DGTQEGIS
+2401 DGTQDGIS

-2422 LKLNVALVPDY
+2422 LKLNVALAPAY
-2433 GTAGKHTFT
+2433 GTAGKHSFA

-2447 ESGNV
+2447 EAGNV
-2452 SSVVVNYNVE
+2452 SSAVVNYNVE

-2470 VGPADLALKG
+2470 VGPADLVLKG

-2525 AKQVSGST
+2525 AKQMPGST

-2551 ALTVDAATGI
+2551 ALTVDVATGI
-2561 SNVVAD
+2561 SNVVAGG
-2567 ASKGDVTVNG
+2567 SKGDVAVNG

-2585 VTIDAD
+2585 VTIGAD

-2600 SNAGQLMAQKTLQ
+2600 SNAGQLMAQKTLL
-2613 NVHAGDKASIALGK
+2613 NVHAGDKAGVALGK

-2642 TSAVKFVAK
+2642 TSAVKFAAK

>member
-1 MLNYSVAE
+1 
-9 LRNNKTNMT
+9 MT

-44 TTQSAESNFVEGVV
+44 TTQSAEPNFVEGVV

-67 DRMIAAKLPLSVK
+67 DRMVAAKLPLSVK
-80 GTNKKYVQTGVTPL
+80 GTNRKYVQTGVTPL

-366 VAGDEDKSVTE
+366 VADDEDKSVTE
-377 AVNYFTK
+377 AVDYFTK

-399 AGNNGEEGD
+399 AGNNGEEGN

-582 ATDDLNKLS
+582 ATDDLNKLN

-696 TSARNL
+696 TSGRIK

-720 AKRNA
+720 VKRNA
-725 VASSDYKAENWP
+725 VATSDYQAKDWP
-737 DTLTYSNYVYSY
+737 DTLTYSNQLYSY

-772 PNGFNLTDLL
+772 PNGFNLTDLR

-790 PEIEIYDG
+790 PVIEIYDG
-798 SRSISRASLI
+798 SRSISTASLI
-808 QKINYDF
+808 QKVNYDF

-825 EQIYFAPGSSF
+825 EQIHFAPGSSF

-847 NPLATGKTERTDIAQ
+847 NPLGTGKTTRTDVAQ

-887 SVASQLTW
+887 AIASQLTW
-895 AVQAVSKNPD
+895 AVQAISKNPD

-918 VRPNES
+918 VRPSES

-933 QKLVNGTYNFNI
+933 QKLVNGTYKFNI

-968 KPELHSQQL
+968 KPELHSQKL

-1000 GVFGGNYGML
+1000 GVFGGKYGML

-1068 LVRGVASVPAKQNV
+1068 LVRGVASIPAQQSV
-1082 TPESYDAGDLKV
+1082 TPDVYEAGDLKV

-1124 IVGSTAK
+1124 IVGSKAR
-1131 VHKFGYTTISNVA
+1131 VHKFGYTTVSNVA

-1248 NGKLYIKFK
+1248 NGKLYVKFK

-1308 SDIAASD
+1308 SDIAAAD

-1325 QEDNDG
+1325 QESNDG

-1376 LAANDELVAGPLTNY
+1376 LAANDNLVAGPLTNY

-1399 INPSSTVKMTAN
+1399 INPSSTVKLTAN
-1411 IVGDNLKAEAALDST
+1411 IVGDNLKAEAALDSA

-1448 GKDALQVAGVSVK
+1448 GKDVLQVAGVSVK
-1461 NGKFTLAEEMKAAF
+1461 NGKFTLAEEMNAAF

-1523 TWKSNPESLKVE
+1523 TWKSNPESLEVE

-1573 AGKSS
+1573 TGKSS

-1713 QGMNFEVILRKDGS
+1713 QGMNFEVILRKDGT

-1807 VTTNDPSRASVK
+1807 VTTNDPSRASIK

-1868 TDVASEMFTV
+1868 TDIASEMFV
-1878 SESDDPDVEPSAP
+1878 AADPDDPWAMP
-1891 EGKLEVYA
+1891 EASLEVYTSA
-1899 AQSNNGGDDGIDP
+1899 NNSGDDGIDP
-1912 GPLALSDDAT
+1912 GPMALAADA
-1922 AKAWI
+1922 AKAWV

-1947 ITPYNVYEV
+1947 ITPYNVSEV
-1956 HKKDFPLVF
+1956 HAKDYPLVF
-1965 TVEGLNEETHTS
+1965 SVEGLENTEYNS

-2005 KGTSTVNLKN
+2005 KGTSTVNLMN
-2015 DGEYKLTYSLSL
+2015 DGAYKLTYSLNL

-2075 MVKALGLKKVKD
+2075 MLKALGLKKVKD

-2096 EGYKGNALYYPVL
+2096 SGYEGNALYYPVL

-2117 ALMGTGAAAL
+2117 ALMGTGASAL

-2186 IVKEKPRE
+2186 IAKEEPRE

-2291 LNEKKDG
+2291 LNEKKEG
-2298 EIASGKA
+2298 EIAPGEA
-2305 IPVQFEVNAK
+2305 LPVQFEVNAK

-2342 IYLNKNAAPII
+2342 IYLDKNAAPVI

-2390 GIASVESYANE
+2390 GIATVESYENE
-2401 DGTQEGIS
+2401 DGTQDGIS

-2422 LKLNVALVPDY
+2422 LKLNVALAPAY
-2433 GTAGKHTFT
+2433 GTAGKHSFA

-2447 ESGNV
+2447 EAGNV
-2452 SSVVVNYNVE
+2452 SSAVVNYNVE

-2470 VGPADLALKG
+2470 VGPADLVLKG

-2525 AKQVSGST
+2525 AKQMPGST

-2551 ALTVDAATGI
+2551 TLTVDVATGI
-2561 SNVVAD
+2561 SNVVAGG
-2567 ASKGDVTVNG
+2567 SKGDVAVNG

-2585 VTIDAD
+2585 VTIGAD

-2600 SNAGQLMAQKTLQ
+2600 SNAGQLMAQKTLL
-2613 NVHAGDKASIALGK
+2613 NVHAGDKAGVALGK

-2642 TSAVKFVAK
+2642 TSAVKFAAK

>member
-1 MLNYSVAE
+1 
-9 LRNNKTNMT
+9 MT

-104 SMTRVFPYAGKN
+104 SMTRVFPYAGKD
-116 EAKHKAF
+116 EAKHKAA

-172 VSPAAVA
+172 ISPAAVA
-179 RAAKAASTMPFNDPL
+179 KAAKAASTMPFNDPL

-279 NFVINSSDINAH
+279 NFVIKSSDINAH

-357 IAQCSWGAS
+357 IAQCSWGAG
-366 VAGDEDKSVTE
+366 VADEEDKSVTE
-377 AVNYFTK
+377 AVDYFTK

-399 AGNNGEEGD
+399 AGNNGEEGN

-427 SVAYYSNR
+427 IVAYYSNR

-557 EWVIPETEEKSI
+557 EWTIPETEEKSI

-644 AGPKVQVDQK
+644 SGPKVQVDQK

-696 TSARNL
+696 TSGRIKN
-702 KPNPGQVLPFSGT
+702 PNPGQVLPFSGT

-720 AKRNA
+720 VKRNA
-725 VASSDYKAENWP
+725 VATSNYQAKDWP
-737 DTLTYSNYVYSY
+737 DTLTYSNQLYSY

-772 PNGFNLTDLL
+772 PNGFNLTDLHF
-782 IQGQNGQN
+782 QGQNGQN
-790 PEIEIYDG
+790 PVIEIYDG
-798 SRSISRASLI
+798 SRTISTASLI
-808 QKINYDF
+808 QKVNYDF

-825 EQIYFAPGSSF
+825 EQIHFAPGSSF

-847 NPLATGKTERTDIAQ
+847 NPLGTGKTTRTDVAQ
-862 YSFYSSDNGTTWTQ
+862 YSFYRSDNGTTWTQ

-887 SVASQLTW
+887 AVASQLTW
-895 AVQAVSKNPD
+895 AVQAISKNPD

-933 QKLVNGTYNFNI
+933 QKLVNGTYKFNI

-1000 GVFGGNYGML
+1000 GVFGGQYGML
-1010 QAPKNVKSSS
+1010 QAPKNIKSSS

-1068 LVRGVASVPAKQNV
+1068 LVRGVASVPAKQTV
-1082 TPESYDAGDLKV
+1082 TPDVYEAGDLKV

-1163 TSQFTND
+1163 TSQFTNN

-1248 NGKLYIKFK
+1248 NGKFYVKFK

-1331 LDAPYYDIVTG
+1331 LNAPYYDIQTG

-1376 LAANDELVAGPLTNY
+1376 LAANDDLVAGPLTNY

-1399 INPSSTVKMTAN
+1399 INPSASVKLTAN

-1448 GKDALQVAGVSVK
+1448 GKDVLNVTSVSVK

-1552 DENLAFSVEPAS
+1552 DENLTFSAEPAS
-1564 WFSASDLEA
+1564 WYTASDLEA
-1573 AGKSS
+1573 NGNST
-1578 VDYVFKSKLDGFDI
+1578 VDYVFKSKLDGFDV

-1607 PYAYYIDKTDFK
+1607 PYAYYINKTDFK

-1713 QGMNFEVILRKDGS
+1713 LGMNFEVILRKDGS
-1727 FKFQYN
+1727 FKFQYH

-1766 DGNAVEFSPYKNYV
+1766 DGNTIEFTPYKNYV

-1828 EAQAEF
+1828 EVQAEF
-1834 PEVINVEQ
+1834 PEEINVEQ
-1842 PVDENAMEPSYYEFH
+1842 PVVEFAMYPSYYEFY

-1868 TDVASEMFTV
+1868 TDVASEMFV
-1878 SESDDPDVEPSAP
+1878 AADPDDPWAMP
-1891 EGKLEVYA
+1891 EASLEVYTSA
-1899 AQSNNGGDDGIDP
+1899 NNSGGDGGIDP

-1927 PYQSGMMAPI
+1927 PYRSGMMAPI

-1956 HKKDFPLVF
+1956 HAKDYPLVF
-1965 TVEGLNEETHTS
+1965 TVEGLENTEYNS

-2005 KGTSTVNLKN
+2005 KGTSTVNLMN
-2015 DGEYKLTYSLSL
+2015 DGKYKLIYSLSL

-2038 DGSNDPAPAYNV
+2038 DGSNVPAPSYNV

-2087 DQKFIYDLP
+2087 DQKFFYDLP
-2096 EGYKGNALYYPVL
+2096 SGYEGNALYYPVL

-2117 ALMGTGAAAL
+2117 ALMGTGASAL

-2186 IVKEKPRE
+2186 IVKEEPRD

-2200 AARMLEFDNPIYIN
+2200 APRMLEFDNPIYIN

-2222 LKYPAGYKGSAMMAT
+2222 LKYPAGYKSSAMMAT

-2259 IEALYDN
+2259 IETLYDN

-2298 EIASGKA
+2298 EIAPGKA

-2342 IYLNKNAAPII
+2342 IYLDKNAAPVI

-2401 DGTQEGIS
+2401 DGTQKGIS

-2494 DADGD
+2494 DVDGD
-2499 AMTFSA
+2499 VMTFSA

-2561 SNVVAD
+2561 NNVVAD

-2613 NVHAGDKASIALGK
+2613 NVHSGDKASVALGK

>member
-1 MLNYSVAE
+1 
-9 LRNNKTNMT
+9 MT

-172 VSPAAVA
+172 ISPAAVA
-179 RAAKAASTMPFNDPL
+179 KAAKAASTMPFNDPL

-377 AVNYFTK
+377 AVDYFTK

-772 PNGFNLTDLL
+772 PNGLNLTDLL

-847 NPLATGKTERTDIAQ
+847 NPLATGKTARTDIAQ

-933 QKLVNGTYNFNI
+933 QKLVNGTYEFNI

-1000 GVFGGNYGML
+1000 GVFGGKYGML

-1068 LVRGVASVPAKQNV
+1068 LVRGVASVPAKQSV
-1082 TPESYDAGDLKV
+1082 TPDVYEAGDLKV

-1248 NGKLYIKFK
+1248 NGKLYVKFK
-1257 DVVTPATNGGGET
+1257 NVVTPATDGGGET

-1399 INPSSTVKMTAN
+1399 INPSASVKLTAN

-1523 TWKSNPESLKVE
+1523 TWKSNPESLEVE

-1713 QGMNFEVILRKDGS
+1713 QGMNFEVILRKDGT

-1807 VTTNDPSRASVK
+1807 VTTNDPSRASIK

-1868 TDVASEMFTV
+1868 TDVASEMFV
-1878 SESDDPDVEPSAP
+1878 AANPDDPWAMP
-1891 EGKLEVYA
+1891 EASLEVYTSA
-1899 AQSNNGGDDGIDP
+1899 NNSGDDGIDP
-1912 GPLALSDDAT
+1912 GPMALAADA
-1922 AKAWI
+1922 AKAWV
-1927 PYQSGMMAPI
+1927 PYKSGMMTPI
-1937 VVGEDTVKFR
+1937 VVGTDTVKFR
-1947 ITPYNVYEV
+1947 IAPYNVYEV

-2005 KGTSTVNLKN
+2005 NGTVTANLMN
-2015 DGEYKLTYSLSL
+2015 AGQYKLTYSLNL

-2096 EGYKGNALYYPVL
+2096 TGYEGNALYYPVL

-2117 ALMGTGAAAL
+2117 ALMGTGATAL

-2186 IVKEKPRE
+2186 IAKEEPRE

-2291 LNEKKDG
+2291 LNEKKEG
-2298 EIASGKA
+2298 EIAPGEA

-2342 IYLNKNAAPII
+2342 IYLDKNAAPII

-2409 ESNGTY
+2409 ESNSTY

-2452 SSVVVNYNVE
+2452 SSAVVNYNVE

-2499 AMTFSA
+2499 VMTFFA

-2561 SNVVAD
+2561 SNVVAG

-2585 VTIDAD
+2585 VTIGAD

-2613 NVHAGDKASIALGK
+2613 NVHADDKASVALGK

>member
-1 MLNYSVAE
+1 
-9 LRNNKTNMT
+9 MT

-179 RAAKAASTMPFNDPL
+179 KAAKAASTMPFNDPL
-194 LNDQWHYNNDGHI
+194 LNEQWHYNNDGHI

-225 VTGSKDVVVAIID
+225 VTGSKDVLVAIID

-279 NFVINSSDINAH
+279 NFVINSSNINAH

-346 AIVYAADRGAS
+346 ALVYAADRGAS

-366 VAGDEDKSVTE
+366 VPGDEDKSVTE
-377 AVNYFTK
+377 AVDYFTK

-599 KYSGDKMSYEVEGL
+599 MYSGDKMSYEVEGL

-772 PNGFNLTDLL
+772 PNGFNLTDLR
-782 IQGQNGQN
+782 IQGQNGKD

-798 SRSISRASLI
+798 SRSISKASLI
-808 QKINYDF
+808 QKVNYDF

-847 NPLATGKTERTDIAQ
+847 NPLATGKTARTDIAQ
-862 YSFYSSDNGTTWTQ
+862 HSFYSSDNGTTWTQ

-933 QKLVNGTYNFNI
+933 QKLVNGTYKFNI

-985 GQTKTIDVELTNSGY
+985 GQTKTLDVELTNSGY
-1000 GVFGGNYGML
+1000 GVFGGQYGML

-1020 DQFNVSKGANNIAAR
+1020 DQFKVSKGTNNIAAR

-1068 LVRGVASVPAKQNV
+1068 LVRGVASVPAQQSV
-1082 TPESYDAGDLKV
+1082 TPDVYEAGDLKV

-1124 IVGSTAK
+1124 IVGSKAR
-1131 VHKFGYTTISNVA
+1131 VHKFGYTTVSNVA

-1248 NGKLYIKFK
+1248 NGKLYVKFK
-1257 DVVTPATNGGGET
+1257 DVVTPATSGAGET

-1284 VEVYYDDYNPAGVF
+1284 VEVFYDDYNPAGVF

-1308 SDIAASD
+1308 SDIAAAD

-1376 LAANDELVAGPLTNY
+1376 LAANDNLVAGPLTNY

-1399 INPSSTVKMTAN
+1399 INPSSTVKLTAN
-1411 IVGDNLKAEAALDST
+1411 IVGDNLKAEAALDSA

-1439 QRTVLLSNN
+1439 QRIVLLSNN

-1461 NGKFTLAEEMKAAF
+1461 NGKFTLAEDMNAAF

-1523 TWKSNPESLKVE
+1523 TWKSNPESLEVE

-1541 VEKTIQVTNEG
+1541 VEKTIQVTNDG

-1713 QGMNFEVILRKDGS
+1713 QGMNFEVILRKDGT

-1733 VDPDGFQLGVFG
+1733 VDPDGFQVGVFG

-1807 VTTNDPSRASVK
+1807 VTTNDPSRASIK

-1868 TDVASEMFTV
+1868 TDVASEMFV
-1878 SESDDPDVEPSAP
+1878 AADPDDPWAMP
-1891 EGKLEVYA
+1891 EASLEVYTST
-1899 AQSNNGGDDGIDP
+1899 SNSGDDGIDP
-1912 GPLALSDDAT
+1912 GPMALAADA
-1922 AKAWI
+1922 AKAWV

-1947 ITPYNVYEV
+1947 ITPYNVSEV
-1956 HKKDFPLVF
+1956 HAKDYPLVF
-1965 TVEGLNEETHTS
+1965 SVEGLENTEYNS

-2005 KGTSTVNLKN
+2005 KGTSTVNLMN
-2015 DGEYKLTYSLSL
+2015 DGAYKLTYSLNL
-2027 DPSGRDAGNVD
+2027 EPSGRDAGNEYE
-2038 DGSNDPAPAYNV
+2038 DGNDPAPAYNV

-2075 MVKALGLKKVKD
+2075 MLKALGLKKVKD

-2096 EGYKGNALYYPVL
+2096 SGYEGNALYYPVL

-2117 ALMGTGAAAL
+2117 ALMGTGASAL

-2186 IVKEKPRE
+2186 IAKEEPRE

-2298 EIASGKA
+2298 EIAPGKA

-2334 YNKLYNYH
+2334 CNKLCNYH
-2342 IYLNKNAAPII
+2342 IYLDKNAAPVI

-2363 EASKAMVPVTVA
+2363 EASKAIVPVTVA

-2401 DGTQEGIS
+2401 NGTQEGIS

-2452 SSVVVNYNVE
+2452 SSAVVNYNVE

-2499 AMTFSA
+2499 VMTFSA

-2561 SNVVAD
+2561 SNVVAG

-2585 VTIDAD
+2585 VTIGAD

-2613 NVHAGDKASIALGK
+2613 NVHAGDKASVALGK

>member
-1 MLNYSVAE
+1 
-9 LRNNKTNMT
+9 MT

-104 SMTRVFPYAGKN
+104 SMTRVFPYAGKD
-116 EAKHKAF
+116 EAKHKAA

-140 AQARNLFRSA
+140 AQARNLLRST
-150 EGVSYAQRIP
+150 EGVAYAQRIP
-160 LYKPIGGERFLE
+160 VYKPIGGERFLE

-179 RAAKAASTMPFNDPL
+179 KAAKAASTMPFNDPL

-357 IAQCSWGAS
+357 IAQCSWGAG
-366 VAGDEDKSVTE
+366 VADEEDKSVTA
-377 AVNYFTK
+377 AVDYFTK

-557 EWVIPETEEKSI
+557 EWTIPETEEKSI

-644 AGPKVQVDQK
+644 SGPKVQVDQK

-696 TSARNL
+696 TSGRIKN
-702 KPNPGQVLPFSGT
+702 PNPGQVLPFSGT

-720 AKRNA
+720 VKRNA
-725 VASSDYKAENWP
+725 VATSNYQAKDWP
-737 DTLTYSNYVYSY
+737 DTLTYSNQLYSY

-772 PNGFNLTDLL
+772 PNGFNLTDLHF
-782 IQGQNGQN
+782 QGQNGQN
-790 PEIEIYDG
+790 PVIEIYDG
-798 SRSISRASLI
+798 SRTISTASLI
-808 QKINYDF
+808 QKVNYDF

-825 EQIYFAPGSSF
+825 EQIHFAPGSSF

-847 NPLATGKTERTDIAQ
+847 NPLGTGKTTRTDVAQ

-887 SVASQLTW
+887 AVANQLTW
-895 AVQAVSKNPD
+895 AVQAISKNPD

-933 QKLVNGTYNFNI
+933 QKLVNGTYKFNI

-1000 GVFGGNYGML
+1000 GVFAGKYGML
-1010 QAPKNVKSSS
+1010 QASQNEVKSSS
-1020 DQFNVSKGANNIAAR
+1020 DQFNVSKGAKNIAAR

-1068 LVRGVASVPAKQNV
+1068 LVRGVASVPAKQTV
-1082 TPESYDAGDLKV
+1082 TPDVYEAGDLKV

-1163 TSQFTND
+1163 TSQFTNN

-1248 NGKLYIKFK
+1248 NGKFYVKFK

-1315 PCIFVDANKV
+1315 PCIFVDASKV

-1331 LDAPYYDIVTG
+1331 LNAPYYDIQTG

-1376 LAANDELVAGPLTNY
+1376 LAANDDLVAGPLTNY

-1399 INPSSTVKMTAN
+1399 INPSASVKLTAN

-1552 DENLAFSVEPAS
+1552 DENLTFSAEPAS
-1564 WFSASDLEA
+1564 WYTASDLEA
-1573 AGKSS
+1573 NGNST
-1578 VDYVFKSKLDGFDI
+1578 VDYVFKSKLDGFDV

-1607 PYAYYIDKTDFK
+1607 PYAYYINKTDFK

-1713 QGMNFEVILRKDGS
+1713 LGMNFEVILRKDGS
-1727 FKFQYN
+1727 FKFQYH

-1766 DGNAVEFSPYKNYV
+1766 DGNTIEFTPYKNYV

-1828 EAQAEF
+1828 EVQAEF

-1842 PVDENAMEPSYYEFH
+1842 PVDENPMYPSYYEFY
-1857 VVNKGTKAFAI
+1857 VVNKGTKAFTI
-1868 TDVASEMFTV
+1868 TNVASEMFV
-1878 SESDDPDVEPSAP
+1878 AADPDDPWAMP
-1891 EGKLEVYA
+1891 EASLEVYTSA
-1899 AQSNNGGDDGIDP
+1899 NNSGGDGGIDP

-1927 PYQSGMMAPI
+1927 PYRSGMMAPI

-1956 HKKDFPLVF
+1956 HAKDYPLVF
-1965 TVEGLNEETHTS
+1965 TVEGLENTEYNS

-2005 KGTSTVNLKN
+2005 KGTSTVNLMN
-2015 DGEYKLTYSLSL
+2015 DGKYKLTYSLSL

-2038 DGSNDPAPAYNV
+2038 DGSNVPAPSYNV
-2050 ISYPSEDVAKN
+2050 ISYPSGDVAKN

-2087 DQKFIYDLP
+2087 DQKFFYDLP
-2096 EGYKGNALYYPVL
+2096 SGYEGNALYYPVL

-2117 ALMGTGAAAL
+2117 ALMGTGATAL

-2186 IVKEKPRE
+2186 IVKEEPRD

-2200 AARMLEFDNPIYIN
+2200 APRMLEFDNPIYIN

-2222 LKYPAGYKGSAMMAT
+2222 LKYPAGYKSSAMMAT

-2259 IEALYDN
+2259 IETLYNN

-2291 LNEKKDG
+2291 LNEKKEG
-2298 EIASGKA
+2298 EIAPGEA
-2305 IPVQFEVNAK
+2305 LPVLFEVNAK
-2315 SAYFAK
+2315 SAYFSK

-2342 IYLNKNAAPII
+2342 IYLDKNAAPVI

-2401 DGTQEGIS
+2401 DGTQKGIS

-2422 LKLNVALVPDY
+2422 LKLNVALTPDY

-2494 DADGD
+2494 DVDGD
-2499 AMTFSA
+2499 VMTFSA

-2561 SNVVAD
+2561 NNVVAD

-2613 NVHAGDKASIALGK
+2613 NVHSGDKASVALGK

>member
-1 MLNYSVAE
+1 M
-9 LRNNKTNMT
+9 RFTT
-18 RRLLLLVCAVLCLG
+18 
-32 SNVRISAQSTSS
+32 VRTIST
-44 TTQSAESNFVEGVV
+44 
-58 RVKLQREIA
+58 
-67 DRMIAAKLPLSVK
+67 
-80 GTNKKYVQTGVTPL
+80 
-94 DRVNQKVKAV
+94 
-104 SMTRVFPYAGKN
+104 
-116 EAKHKAF
+116 
-123 GLDLWYDVHYEA
+123 
-135 SGMKL
+135 
-140 AQARNLFRSA
+140 
-150 EGVSYAQRIP
+150 
-160 LYKPIGGERFLE
+160 
-172 VSPAAVA
+172 
-179 RAAKAASTMPFNDPL
+179 
-194 LNDQWHYNNDGHI
+194 
-207 AGTKVGAD
+207 
-215 ANVFKAWETG
+215 
-225 VTGSKDVVVAIID
+225 
-238 GGFQVD
+238 
-244 HPDLKDNV
+244 
-252 WINTAELNG
+252 
-261 KPGVDD
+261 
-267 DGDGYVDDIYGY
+267 
-279 NFVINSSDINAH
+279 
-291 SHGTHVAG
+291 
-299 TVGATNNNGIGVC
+299 
-312 GVAGGSDGKGGVKM
+312 
-326 MVCQVFDS
+326 
-334 RASSSAVADFGA
+334 
-346 AIVYAADRGAS
+346 
-357 IAQCSWGAS
+357 
-366 VAGDEDKSVTE
+366 
-377 AVNYFTK
+377 
-384 NGGGDKMNGGLCIFA
+384 
-399 AGNNGEEGD
+399 
-408 YYPGCLD
+408 
-415 KVVAVGSMAPDG
+415 
-427 SVAYYSNR
+427 
-435 GKWVDVT
+435 
-442 APGGL
+442 
-447 EDNGQ
+447 
-452 QYGVLSTLPNST
+452 
-464 YGYNEGTS
+464 
-472 MACPHVSGIAALILS
+472 
-487 KYGNKQFS
+487 
-495 NETLRTLL
+495 
-503 TTSVNDLYTQN
+503 
-514 PEYEGLMGSGYIDAY
+514 
-529 KALQG
+529 
-534 KEGSVPEAVADFTVT
+534 
-549 ASHDNALI
+549 
-557 EWVIPETEEKSI
+557 
-569 DHHVIYYSTEAFS
+569 
-582 ATDDLNKLS
+582 
-591 SATVDTKF
+591 
-599 KYSGDKMSYEVEGL
+599 
-613 KASTKY
+613 
-619 YFAIVAY
+619 
-626 NRWGKASAVS
+626 
-636 PIKEATTN
+636 
-644 AGPKVQVDQK
+644 
-654 NLSMTVDAT
+654 
-663 KASTAEASFN
+663 
-673 VKNAGEGVLKY
+673 
-684 QLTTATTRATMS
+684 
-696 TSARNL
+696 
-702 KPNPGQVLPFSGT
+702 
-715 VSPTL
+715 
-720 AKRNA
+720 
-725 VASSDYKAENWP
+725 
-737 DTLTYSNYVYSY
+737 
-749 IGETDTKLPNALA
+749 
-762 QYFYV
+762 
-767 DKATY
+767 
-772 PNGFNLTDLL
+772 
-782 IQGQNGQN
+782 
-790 PEIEIYDG
+790 
-798 SRSISRASLI
+798 ASLI
-808 QKINYDF
+808 QKVNYDF

-825 EQIYFAPGSSF
+825 EQIHFAPGSSF

-847 NPLATGKTERTDIAQ
+847 NPLGTGKTTRTDVAQ

-887 SVASQLTW
+887 AVANQLTW
-895 AVQAVSKNPD
+895 AVQAISKNPD

-933 QKLVNGTYNFNI
+933 QKLVNGTYKFNI

-1000 GVFGGNYGML
+1000 GVFAGKYGML
-1010 QAPKNVKSSS
+1010 QASQNEVKSSS
-1020 DQFNVSKGANNIAAR
+1020 DQFNVSKGAKNIAAR

-1068 LVRGVASVPAKQNV
+1068 LVRGVASVPATQTV
-1082 TPESYDAGDLKV
+1082 TPDVYEAGDLKV

-1144 GDESFEYE
+1144 GDESFKYE
-1152 PAPELADEKDI
+1152 AAPELADEKDI
-1163 TSQFTND
+1163 TSQFTNN

-1181 KFPFYGKDYDEIYVS
+1181 KFPFYGKDYEQIYVS

-1216 GDCVQGLGYI
+1216 GDCVDGLGYI

-1248 NGKLYIKFK
+1248 NGKFYVKFK
-1257 DVVTPATNGGGET
+1257 DVVTPATNGAGET

-1284 VEVYYDDYNPAGVF
+1284 VEVFYDDYDPAGVF

-1325 QEDNDG
+1325 QESNGG
-1331 LDAPYYDIVTG
+1331 LDAPYYDIRTG

-1376 LAANDELVAGPLTNY
+1376 LAVNDELVAGPLTNY

-1399 INPSSTVKMTAN
+1399 INPSASIKLTAN

-1578 VDYVFKSKLDGFDI
+1578 VDYVFKSKLDGFDV

-1607 PYAYYIDKTDFK
+1607 PYAYYINKTDFK

-1713 QGMNFEVILRKDGS
+1713 LGMNFEVILRKDGS
-1727 FKFQYN
+1727 FKFQYH

-1766 DGNAVEFSPYKNYV
+1766 DGNTIEFTPYKNYV

-1828 EAQAEF
+1828 EVQAEF

-1842 PVDENAMEPSYYEFH
+1842 PVDENPMYPSYYEFY

-1868 TDVASEMFTV
+1868 TDVASEMFV
-1878 SESDDPDVEPSAP
+1878 AADPDDPWAMP
-1891 EGKLEVYA
+1891 EASLEVYTSA
-1899 AQSNNGGDDGIDP
+1899 NNSGDDGIDP
-1912 GPLALSDDAT
+1912 GPMALADDA
-1922 AKAWI
+1922 AKAWV
-1927 PYQSGMMAPI
+1927 PYRSGMMAPI

-1947 ITPYNVYEV
+1947 ITPYNVSEV
-1956 HKKDFPLVF
+1956 HAKDYPLVF
-1965 TVEGLNEETHTS
+1965 SVEGLENTEYNS

-2005 KGTSTVNLKN
+2005 KGTSTVNLMN
-2015 DGEYKLTYSLSL
+2015 DGKYKLIYSLSL

-2038 DGSNDPAPAYNV
+2038 DGSNVPAPSYNV

-2087 DQKFIYDLP
+2087 DQKFFYDLP
-2096 EGYKGNALYYPVL
+2096 SGYEGNALYYPVL

-2117 ALMGTGAAAL
+2117 ALMGTGATAL

-2186 IVKEKPRE
+2186 IVKEEPLE
-2194 DGSYQG
+2194 DGSYRG
-2200 AARMLEFDNPIYIN
+2200 VRRMLEFDNPIYIN

-2222 LKYPAGYKGSAMMAT
+2222 LKYPAGYKSSALMAT

-2259 IEALYDN
+2259 IETLYNN

-2298 EIASGKA
+2298 EIAPGKA

-2342 IYLNKNAAPII
+2342 IYLNKNAAPVI

-2401 DGTQEGIS
+2401 DGTKKGIS

-2561 SNVVAD
+2561 NNVVAD

-2613 NVHAGDKASIALGK
+2613 NVHSGDKASVALGK

>member
-1 MLNYSVAE
+1 
-9 LRNNKTNMT
+9 MT

-104 SMTRVFPYAGKN
+104 SMTRVFPYAGKD
-116 EAKHKAF
+116 EAKHKAA

-172 VSPAAVA
+172 ISPAAVA
-179 RAAKAASTMPFNDPL
+179 KAAKAASTMPFNDPL

-357 IAQCSWGAS
+357 IAQCSWGAG
-366 VAGDEDKSVTE
+366 VADEEDKSVTE
-377 AVNYFTK
+377 AVDYFTK

-399 AGNNGEEGD
+399 SGNNGEEGN

-557 EWVIPETEEKSI
+557 EWTIPETEEKSI

-644 AGPKVQVDQK
+644 SGPKVQVDQK

-696 TSARNL
+696 TSGRVKN
-702 KPNPGQVLPFSGT
+702 PNPGQVLPFSGT

-720 AKRNA
+720 VKRNA
-725 VASSDYKAENWP
+725 VATSNYQAKDWP
-737 DTLTYSNYVYSY
+737 DTLTYSNQLYSY

-772 PNGFNLTDLL
+772 PNGFNLTDLHF
-782 IQGQNGQN
+782 QGQNGQN
-790 PEIEIYDG
+790 PVIEIYDG
-798 SRSISRASLI
+798 SRTISTASLI
-808 QKINYDF
+808 QKVNYDF

-825 EQIYFAPGSSF
+825 EQIHFAPGSSF

-847 NPLATGKTERTDIAQ
+847 NPLGTGKTTRTDVAQ

-887 SVASQLTW
+887 AVANQLTW
-895 AVQAVSKNPD
+895 AVQAISKNPD

-933 QKLVNGTYNFNI
+933 QKLVNGTYKFNI

-1000 GVFGGNYGML
+1000 GVFGGPYGML
-1010 QAPKNVKSSS
+1010 QAPKNIKSSS

-1068 LVRGVASVPAKQNV
+1068 LVRGVASVPAKQTV
-1082 TPESYDAGDLKV
+1082 TPDVYEAGDLKV

-1144 GDESFEYE
+1144 GDESFKYE
-1152 PAPELADEKDI
+1152 AAPELADEKDI
-1163 TSQFTND
+1163 TSQFTNN

-1248 NGKLYIKFK
+1248 NGKFYVKFK

-1331 LDAPYYDIVTG
+1331 LNAPYYDIQTG

-1376 LAANDELVAGPLTNY
+1376 LAANDDLVAGPLTNY

-1399 INPSSTVKMTAN
+1399 INPSASVKLTAN

-1552 DENLAFSVEPAS
+1552 DENLTFSAEPAS
-1564 WFSASDLEA
+1564 WYTASDLEA
-1573 AGKSS
+1573 TGNST

-1607 PYAYYIDKTDFK
+1607 PYAYYINKTDFK
-1619 KVELPFEF
+1619 KVTLPFEF
-1627 PFYGKKYKSMYI
+1627 PFYGKKYKEMYI

-1713 QGMNFEVILRKDGS
+1713 LGMNFEVILRKDGS
-1727 FKFQYN
+1727 FKFQYH

-1766 DGNAVEFSPYKNYV
+1766 DGNTIEFTPYKNYV

-1800 TYDYELN
+1800 TYDCELN

-1842 PVDENAMEPSYYEFH
+1842 PVDENPMYPSYYEFY

-1868 TDVASEMFTV
+1868 TDVASEMFV
-1878 SESDDPDVEPSAP
+1878 AADPDDPWAMP
-1891 EGKLEVYA
+1891 EASLEVYTSA
-1899 AQSNNGGDDGIDP
+1899 NNSGDDGIDP
-1912 GPLALSDDAT
+1912 GPMALADDA
-1922 AKAWI
+1922 AKAWV
-1927 PYQSGMMAPI
+1927 PYRSGMMAPI

-1947 ITPYNVYEV
+1947 ITPYNVSEV
-1956 HKKDFPLVF
+1956 HAKDYPLVF
-1965 TVEGLNEETHTS
+1965 SVEGLENTEYNS

-2005 KGTSTVNLKN
+2005 KGTSTVNLMN
-2015 DGEYKLTYSLSL
+2015 DGKYKLIYSLSL

-2050 ISYPSEDVAKN
+2050 ISYPSEDAAKN

-2096 EGYKGNALYYPVL
+2096 KDYEGNALYYPVL

-2117 ALMGTGAAAL
+2117 ALMGTGATAL

-2186 IVKEKPRE
+2186 IVKEEPRD

-2200 AARMLEFDNPIYIN
+2200 AARMLKFDNPIYIN

-2222 LKYPAGYKGSAMMAT
+2222 LKYPAGYKSSAMMAT

-2266 AYSYGAFGYFMTCIE
+2266 AYSYGAFGFFMTCIE

-2291 LNEKKDG
+2291 LNEKKEG
-2298 EIASGKA
+2298 EIAPGGSL
-2305 IPVQFEVNAK
+2305 PVEFEVNAK

-2334 YNKLYNYH
+2334 NNKLYNYH
-2342 IYLNKNAAPII
+2342 IYLDKNAAPVI

-2363 EASKAMVPVTVA
+2363 EASKAAVDVTVA
-2375 DAEGEAFTVSLNDAD
+2375 DAEGEAFTVSLEDAD
-2390 GIASVESYANE
+2390 GIAAVESYANE
-2401 DGTQEGIS
+2401 DGTQKGIS

-2494 DADGD
+2494 DVDGD
-2499 AMTFSA
+2499 VMTFSA

-2561 SNVVAD
+2561 NNVVAD

-2577 DAENGNLN
+2577 DAENGILN

-2613 NVHAGDKASIALGK
+2613 NVHAGDKASVALGK

>member
-1 MLNYSVAE
+1 
-9 LRNNKTNMT
+9 MT

-104 SMTRVFPYAGKN
+104 SMTRVFPYAGKD
-116 EAKHKAF
+116 EAKHKAA

-172 VSPAAVA
+172 ISPAAVA
-179 RAAKAASTMPFNDPL
+179 KAAKAASTMPFNDPL

-357 IAQCSWGAS
+357 IAQCSWGAG
-366 VAGDEDKSVTE
+366 VADEEDKSVTE
-377 AVNYFTK
+377 AVDYFTK

-399 AGNNGEEGD
+399 SGNNGEEGN

-557 EWVIPETEEKSI
+557 EWTIPETEEKSI

-644 AGPKVQVDQK
+644 SGPKVQVDQK

-696 TSARNL
+696 TSGRIKN
-702 KPNPGQVLPFSGT
+702 PNPGQVLPFSGT

-720 AKRNA
+720 VKRNA
-725 VASSDYKAENWP
+725 VATSNYQAKDWP
-737 DTLTYSNYVYSY
+737 DTLTYSNQLYSY

-772 PNGFNLTDLL
+772 PNGFNLTDLHF
-782 IQGQNGQN
+782 QGQNGQN
-790 PEIEIYDG
+790 PVIEIYDG
-798 SRSISRASLI
+798 SRTISTASLI
-808 QKINYDF
+808 QKVNYDF

-825 EQIYFAPGSSF
+825 EQIHFAPGSSF

-847 NPLATGKTERTDIAQ
+847 NPLGTGKTTRTDVAQ

-887 SVASQLTW
+887 AVANQLTW
-895 AVQAVSKNPD
+895 AVQAISKNPD

-933 QKLVNGTYNFNI
+933 QKLVNGTYKFNI

-1000 GVFGGNYGML
+1000 GVFAGKYGML
-1010 QAPKNVKSSS
+1010 QASQNEVKSSS
-1020 DQFNVSKGANNIAAR
+1020 DQFNVSKGAKNIAAR

-1068 LVRGVASVPAKQNV
+1068 LVRGVASVPAKQTV
-1082 TPESYDAGDLKV
+1082 TPDVYEAGDLKV

-1144 GDESFEYE
+1144 GDKSFEYE

-1163 TSQFTND
+1163 TSQFTNN

-1248 NGKLYIKFK
+1248 NGKFYVKFK

-1331 LDAPYYDIVTG
+1331 LNAPYYDIQTG

-1376 LAANDELVAGPLTNY
+1376 LAANDDLVAGPLTNY

-1399 INPSSTVKMTAN
+1399 INPSASVKLTAN

-1552 DENLAFSVEPAS
+1552 DENLTFSAEPAS
-1564 WFSASDLEA
+1564 WYTASDLEA
-1573 AGKSS
+1573 NGNST
-1578 VDYVFKSKLDGFDI
+1578 VDYVFKSKLDGFDV

-1607 PYAYYIDKTDFK
+1607 PYAYYINKTDFK

-1713 QGMNFEVILRKDGS
+1713 LGMNFEVILRKDGS
-1727 FKFQYN
+1727 FKFQYH

-1766 DGNAVEFSPYKNYV
+1766 DGNTIEFTPYKNYV

-1828 EAQAEF
+1828 EVQAEF

-1842 PVDENAMEPSYYEFH
+1842 PVDENPMYPSYYEFY
-1857 VVNKGTKAFAI
+1857 VVNKGTKAFTI
-1868 TDVASEMFTV
+1868 TNVASEMFV
-1878 SESDDPDVEPSAP
+1878 AADPDDPWAMP
-1891 EGKLEVYA
+1891 EASLEVYTSA
-1899 AQSNNGGDDGIDP
+1899 NNSGGDGGIDP

-1927 PYQSGMMAPI
+1927 PYRSGMMAPI

-1956 HKKDFPLVF
+1956 HAKDYPLVF
-1965 TVEGLNEETHTS
+1965 SVEGLENTEYNS

-2015 DGEYKLTYSLSL
+2015 DGKYKLTYSLSL
-2027 DPSGRDAGNVD
+2027 DPSGRDAGNEYE
-2038 DGSNDPAPAYNV
+2038 DGNDPAPAYNV

-2096 EGYKGNALYYPVL
+2096 TGYEGNALYYPVL

-2117 ALMGTGAAAL
+2117 ALMGTGATAL

-2186 IVKEKPRE
+2186 IVKEEPRD

-2222 LKYPAGYKGSAMMAT
+2222 LKYPAGYKSSAMMAT
-2237 KDGDMET
+2237 KDGDMEP

-2266 AYSYGAFGYFMTCIE
+2266 AYSYGAFGFFMTCIE

-2291 LNEKKDG
+2291 LNEKKEG
-2298 EIASGKA
+2298 EIAPGEA
-2305 IPVQFEVNAK
+2305 LPVQFEVNAK
-2315 SAYFAK
+2315 SAYFSK

-2342 IYLNKNAAPII
+2342 IYLDKNAAPVI

-2401 DGTQEGIS
+2401 DGTQKGIS

-2494 DADGD
+2494 DVDGD
-2499 AMTFSA
+2499 VMTFSA

-2561 SNVVAD
+2561 NNVVAD

-2613 NVHAGDKASIALGK
+2613 NVHAGDKASVALGK

>member
-1 MLNYSVAE
+1 
-9 LRNNKTNMT
+9 MT

-104 SMTRVFPYAGKN
+104 SMTRVFPYAGKD
-116 EAKHKAF
+116 EAKHKAA

-172 VSPAAVA
+172 ISPAAVA
-179 RAAKAASTMPFNDPL
+179 KAAKAASTMPFNDPL

-279 NFVINSSDINAH
+279 NFVIKSSDINAH

-346 AIVYAADRGAS
+346 SIVYAADRGAS
-357 IAQCSWGAS
+357 IAQCSWGAG
-366 VAGDEDKSVTE
+366 VADEEDKSVTE
-377 AVNYFTK
+377 AVDYFTK

-399 AGNNGEEGD
+399 AGNNGEEGN

-557 EWVIPETEEKSI
+557 EWTIPETEEKSI

-696 TSARNL
+696 TSGRIKN
-702 KPNPGQVLPFSGT
+702 PNPGQVLPFSGT

-720 AKRNA
+720 VKRNA
-725 VASSDYKAENWP
+725 VATSNYQAKDWP
-737 DTLTYSNYVYSY
+737 DTLTYSNQLYSY

-772 PNGFNLTDLL
+772 PNGFNLTDLHF
-782 IQGQNGQN
+782 QGQNGQN
-790 PEIEIYDG
+790 PVIEIYDG
-798 SRSISRASLI
+798 SRTISTASLI
-808 QKINYDF
+808 QKVNYDF

-825 EQIYFAPGSSF
+825 EQIHFAPGSSF

-847 NPLATGKTERTDIAQ
+847 NPLGTGKTTRTDVAQ

-887 SVASQLTW
+887 AVASQLTW
-895 AVQAVSKNPD
+895 AVQAISKNPD

-933 QKLVNGTYNFNI
+933 QKLVNGTYKFNI

-1000 GVFGGNYGML
+1000 GVFAGKYGML
-1010 QAPKNVKSSS
+1010 QASQNEVKSSS
-1020 DQFNVSKGANNIAAR
+1020 DQFNVSKGAKNIAAR

-1068 LVRGVASVPAKQNV
+1068 LVRGVASVPAKQTV
-1082 TPESYDAGDLKV
+1082 TPDVYEAGDLKV

-1144 GDESFEYE
+1144 GDESFKYE
-1152 PAPELADEKDI
+1152 AAPELADEKDI
-1163 TSQFTND
+1163 TSQFTNN

-1248 NGKLYIKFK
+1248 NGKFYVKFK

-1331 LDAPYYDIVTG
+1331 LNAPYYDIQTG

-1376 LAANDELVAGPLTNY
+1376 LAANDDLVAGPLTNY

-1399 INPSSTVKMTAN
+1399 INPSASVKLTAN

-1552 DENLAFSVEPAS
+1552 DENLTFSAEPAS
-1564 WFSASDLEA
+1564 WYTASDLEA
-1573 AGKSS
+1573 NGNST
-1578 VDYVFKSKLDGFDI
+1578 VDYVFKSKLDGFDV

-1607 PYAYYIDKTDFK
+1607 PYAYYINKTDFK

-1713 QGMNFEVILRKDGS
+1713 LGMNFEVILRKDGS
-1727 FKFQYN
+1727 FKFQYH

-1766 DGNAVEFSPYKNYV
+1766 DGNTIEFTPYKNYV

-1828 EAQAEF
+1828 EVQAEF

-1842 PVDENAMEPSYYEFH
+1842 PVDENPMYPSYYEFY
-1857 VVNKGTKAFAI
+1857 VVNKGTKAFTI
-1868 TDVASEMFTV
+1868 TNVASEMFV
-1878 SESDDPDVEPSAP
+1878 AADPDDPWAMP
-1891 EGKLEVYA
+1891 EASLEVYTSA
-1899 AQSNNGGDDGIDP
+1899 NNSGGDGGIDP

-1927 PYQSGMMAPI
+1927 PYWSGMMAPI
-1937 VVGEDTVKFR
+1937 VVGTDTVKFR
-1947 ITPYNVYEV
+1947 ITPYNVSEV
-1956 HKKDFPLVF
+1956 HAKDYPLVF
-1965 TVEGLNEETHTS
+1965 SVEGLENTEYNS

-2005 KGTSTVNLKN
+2005 KGTSTVNLMN
-2015 DGEYKLTYSLSL
+2015 DGKYKLIYSLSL
-2027 DPSGRDAGNVD
+2027 DPSGRDAGNEYE
-2038 DGSNDPAPAYNV
+2038 DGNDPAPAYNV

-2096 EGYKGNALYYPVL
+2096 SGYEGNALYYPVL

-2117 ALMGTGAAAL
+2117 ALMGTGATAL

-2186 IVKEKPRE
+2186 IVKEEPLE
-2194 DGSYQG
+2194 DGSYRG

-2222 LKYPAGYKGSAMMAT
+2222 LKYPAGYKSSAMMAT

-2291 LNEKKDG
+2291 LNEKKEG
-2298 EIASGKA
+2298 EIAPGEA
-2305 IPVQFEVNAK
+2305 LPVQFEVNAK
-2315 SAYFAK
+2315 SAYFSK

-2342 IYLNKNAAPII
+2342 IYLDKNAAPVI

-2401 DGTQEGIS
+2401 DGTQKGIS

-2494 DADGD
+2494 DVDGD
-2499 AMTFSA
+2499 VMTFSA

-2561 SNVVAD
+2561 NNVVAD

-2613 NVHAGDKASIALGK
+2613 NVHAGDKASVALGK

>member
-1 MLNYSVAE
+1 
-9 LRNNKTNMT
+9 MT

-104 SMTRVFPYAGKN
+104 SMTRVFPYAGKD
-116 EAKHKAF
+116 EAKHKAA

-172 VSPAAVA
+172 ISPAAVA
-179 RAAKAASTMPFNDPL
+179 KAAKAASTMPFNDPL

-279 NFVINSSDINAH
+279 NFVIKSSDINAH

-357 IAQCSWGAS
+357 IAQCSWGAG
-366 VAGDEDKSVTE
+366 VADEEDKSVTE
-377 AVNYFTK
+377 AVDYFTK

-399 AGNNGEEGD
+399 SGNNGEEGN

-557 EWVIPETEEKSI
+557 EWTIPETEEKSI

-591 SATVDTKF
+591 SVSVDTKF

-644 AGPKVQVDQK
+644 SGPKVQVDQK

-696 TSARNL
+696 TSGRIKN
-702 KPNPGQVLPFSGT
+702 PNPGQVLPFSGT

-720 AKRNA
+720 VKRNA
-725 VASSDYKAENWP
+725 VATSNYQAKDWP
-737 DTLTYSNYVYSY
+737 DTLTYSNQLYSY

-772 PNGFNLTDLL
+772 PNGFNLTDLHF
-782 IQGQNGQN
+782 QGQNGQN
-790 PEIEIYDG
+790 PVIEIYDG
-798 SRSISRASLI
+798 SRTISTASLI
-808 QKINYDF
+808 QKVNYDF

-825 EQIYFAPGSSF
+825 EQIHFAPGSSF

-847 NPLATGKTERTDIAQ
+847 NPLGTGKTTRTDVAQ

-887 SVASQLTW
+887 AVASQLTW
-895 AVQAVSKNPD
+895 AVQAISKNPD

-933 QKLVNGTYNFNI
+933 QKLVNGTYKFNI

-1000 GVFGGNYGML
+1000 GVFGGQYGML
-1010 QAPKNVKSSS
+1010 QAPKNIKSSS

-1068 LVRGVASVPAKQNV
+1068 LVRGVASVPAKQTV
-1082 TPESYDAGDLKV
+1082 TPDVYEAGDLKV

-1163 TSQFTND
+1163 TSQFTNN

-1248 NGKLYIKFK
+1248 NGKFYVKFK

-1331 LDAPYYDIVTG
+1331 LNAPYYDIQTG

-1376 LAANDELVAGPLTNY
+1376 LAANDDLVAGPLTNY

-1399 INPSSTVKMTAN
+1399 INPSASVKLTAN

-1552 DENLAFSVEPAS
+1552 DENLTFSAEPAS
-1564 WFSASDLEA
+1564 WYTASDLEA
-1573 AGKSS
+1573 NGNST
-1578 VDYVFKSKLDGFDI
+1578 VDYVFKSKLDGFDV

-1607 PYAYYIDKTDFK
+1607 PYAYYINKTDFK

-1713 QGMNFEVILRKDGS
+1713 LGMNFEVILRKDGS
-1727 FKFQYN
+1727 FKFQYH

-1766 DGNAVEFSPYKNYV
+1766 DGNTIEFTPYKNYV

-1842 PVDENAMEPSYYEFH
+1842 PVDEYAMNPSYYEFY
-1857 VVNKGTKAFAI
+1857 VVNKGTKAFTI
-1868 TDVASEMFTV
+1868 TNVASEMFV
-1878 SESDDPDVEPSAP
+1878 AADPDDPWAMP
-1891 EGKLEVYA
+1891 EASLEVYTSA
-1899 AQSNNGGDDGIDP
+1899 NNSGGDGGIDP

-1927 PYQSGMMAPI
+1927 PYRSGMMAPI
-1937 VVGEDTVKFR
+1937 VVGTDTVKFR
-1947 ITPYNVYEV
+1947 ITPYKVNEV
-1956 HKKDFPLVF
+1956 HAKDYPLVF
-1965 TVEGLNEETHTS
+1965 SVEGLENTEYNS

-2005 KGTSTVNLKN
+2005 KGTSTVNLMN
-2015 DGEYKLTYSLSL
+2015 DGKYKLIYSLSL

-2038 DGSNDPAPAYNV
+2038 DGSNVPAPSYNV

-2096 EGYKGNALYYPVL
+2096 SGYEGNALYYPVL

-2117 ALMGTGAAAL
+2117 ALMGTGASAL

-2186 IVKEKPRE
+2186 IVKEEPRD

-2200 AARMLEFDNPIYIN
+2200 APRMLEFDNPIYIN

-2222 LKYPAGYKGSAMMAT
+2222 LKYPAGYKSSAMMAT

-2291 LNEKKDG
+2291 LNEKKEG
-2298 EIASGKA
+2298 EIAPGEA
-2305 IPVQFEVNAK
+2305 LPVQFEVNAK
-2315 SAYFAK
+2315 SAYFSK

-2342 IYLNKNAAPII
+2342 IYLDKNAAPVI

-2401 DGTQEGIS
+2401 DGTKKGIS

-2494 DADGD
+2494 DVDGD
-2499 AMTFSA
+2499 VMTFSA

-2561 SNVVAD
+2561 NNVVAD

-2613 NVHAGDKASIALGK
+2613 NVHAGDKASVALGK

>member
-1 MLNYSVAE
+1 
-9 LRNNKTNMT
+9 MT

-80 GTNKKYVQTGVTPL
+80 GTSKKYVQTGVTPL

-179 RAAKAASTMPFNDPL
+179 KAAKAASTMPFNDPL

-557 EWVIPETEEKSI
+557 EWTIPETEEKSI

-644 AGPKVQVDQK
+644 AGPKVQVDHK

-725 VASSDYKAENWP
+725 VASSDYKVENWP

-1000 GVFGGNYGML
+1000 GVFGGKYGGIL
-1010 QAPKNVKSSS
+1010 QASRKEVKSSS

-1068 LVRGVASVPAKQNV
+1068 LVRGVASVPAKQSV
-1082 TPESYDAGDLKV
+1082 TPDVYEAGDLKV

-1152 PAPELADEKDI
+1152 PAPELADETDI

-1248 NGKLYIKFK
+1248 NGKLYVKFK
-1257 DVVTPATNGGGET
+1257 NVVTPATNGGGET

-1325 QEDNDG
+1325 QESNGG

-1399 INPSSTVKMTAN
+1399 INPSASVKLTAN

-1541 VEKTIQVTNEG
+1541 VEKTIQVTNKG
-1552 DENLAFSVEPAS
+1552 DEDLTFSAEPAS

-1834 PEVINVEQ
+1834 PEIINVEQ
-1842 PVDENAMEPSYYEFH
+1842 PVDENAMDPSYYEFY
-1857 VVNKGTKAFAI
+1857 VVNKGTKAFTI
-1868 TDVASEMFTV
+1868 TDVASEMFTG

-1891 EGKLEVYA
+1891 EGGLEVYT

-1912 GPLALSDDAT
+1912 GPMALAADA
-1922 AKAWI
+1922 AKAWV
-1927 PYQSGMMAPI
+1927 PYKSGMMTPI
-1937 VVGEDTVKFR
+1937 VVGTDTVKFR
-1947 ITPYNVYEV
+1947 IAPYNVYEV

-1983 TEAPVMAFDPEE
+1983 TEAPVLAFDPEE

-2027 DPSGRDAGNVD
+2027 DPSGRDAGNEYE
-2038 DGSNDPAPAYNV
+2038 DGNDPAPAYNV

-2096 EGYKGNALYYPVL
+2096 KGYEGNALYYPVL
-2109 NPVANAQA
+2109 NPVENAQA
-2117 ALMGTGAAAL
+2117 ALMGTGATAL

-2186 IVKEKPRE
+2186 IVKEDPRE

-2298 EIASGKA
+2298 EIAPGKA

-2334 YNKLYNYH
+2334 CNKLCNYH
-2342 IYLNKNAAPII
+2342 IYLDKNAAPVI

-2363 EASKAMVPVTVA
+2363 EASKAIVPVTVA

-2401 DGTQEGIS
+2401 NGTQEGIS

-2452 SSVVVNYNVE
+2452 SSAVVNYNVE

-2499 AMTFSA
+2499 VMTFSA

-2561 SNVVAD
+2561 SNVVAG

-2585 VTIDAD
+2585 VTIGAD

-2613 NVHAGDKASIALGK
+2613 NVHAGDKASVALGK

>member
-1 MLNYSVAE
+1 
-9 LRNNKTNMT
+9 MT

-80 GTNKKYVQTGVTPL
+80 GTSKKYVQTGVTPL

-179 RAAKAASTMPFNDPL
+179 KAAKAASTMPFNDPL

-725 VASSDYKAENWP
+725 VASSDYKVENWP

-1000 GVFGGNYGML
+1000 GVFGGKYGML

-1068 LVRGVASVPAKQNV
+1068 LVRGVASVPAKQSV
-1082 TPESYDAGDLKV
+1082 TPDVYEAGDLKV

-1152 PAPELADEKDI
+1152 PAPELADETDI

-1248 NGKLYIKFK
+1248 NGKLYVKFK
-1257 DVVTPATNGGGET
+1257 NVVTPATNGGGET

-1331 LDAPYYDIVTG
+1331 LDAPYYDIQTG

-1399 INPSSTVKMTAN
+1399 INPSASVKLTAN

-1828 EAQAEF
+1828 EAQAKF
-1834 PEVINVEQ
+1834 PEIINVEQ
-1842 PVDENAMEPSYYEFH
+1842 PVDENAMDPSYYEFY
-1857 VVNKGTKAFAI
+1857 VVNKGTKAFTI
-1868 TDVASEMFTV
+1868 TDVASEMFTG

-1891 EGKLEVYA
+1891 EGELEVYT

-1912 GPLALSDDAT
+1912 GPMALAADA
-1922 AKAWI
+1922 AKAWV
-1927 PYQSGMMAPI
+1927 PYKSGMMAPI
-1937 VVGEDTVKFR
+1937 VVGTDTVKFR
-1947 ITPYNVYEV
+1947 IAPYNVYEV

-2005 KGTSTVNLKN
+2005 KGTRTVNLKN

-2075 MVKALGLKKVKD
+2075 MLKTLGLKKVKD

-2096 EGYKGNALYYPVL
+2096 KGYEGNALYYPVL
-2109 NPVANAQA
+2109 NPVENAQA
-2117 ALMGTGAAAL
+2117 ALMGTGATAL

-2186 IVKEKPRE
+2186 IVKEDPRE

-2298 EIASGKA
+2298 EIAPGKA

-2334 YNKLYNYH
+2334 CNKLCNYH
-2342 IYLNKNAAPII
+2342 IYLDKNAAPVI

-2363 EASKAMVPVTVA
+2363 EASKAIVPVTVA

-2401 DGTQEGIS
+2401 NGTQEGIS

-2452 SSVVVNYNVE
+2452 SSAVVNYNVE

-2499 AMTFSA
+2499 VMTFSA

-2561 SNVVAD
+2561 SNVVAG

-2585 VTIDAD
+2585 VTIGAD

-2613 NVHAGDKASIALGK
+2613 NVHAGDKASVALGK

>member
-1 MLNYSVAE
+1 
-9 LRNNKTNMT
+9 MT
-18 RRLLLLVCAVLCLG
+18 RRLLLFVCAVLCLG

-80 GTNKKYVQTGVTPL
+80 GTSKKYVQTGVTPL

-179 RAAKAASTMPFNDPL
+179 KAAKAASTMPFNDPL

-933 QKLVNGTYNFNI
+933 QKLVNGTYEFNI

-1000 GVFGGNYGML
+1000 GVFGGKYGML

-1068 LVRGVASVPAKQNV
+1068 LVRGVASVPAKQSV
-1082 TPESYDAGDLKV
+1082 TPDVYEAGDLKV

-1248 NGKLYIKFK
+1248 NGKLYVKFK
-1257 DVVTPATNGGGET
+1257 NVVTPATNGGGET

-1331 LDAPYYDIVTG
+1331 LDAPYYDIQTG

-1399 INPSSTVKMTAN
+1399 INPSASVKLTAN

-1834 PEVINVEQ
+1834 PEIINVEQ
-1842 PVDENAMEPSYYEFH
+1842 PVDENAMDPSYYEFY
-1857 VVNKGTKAFAI
+1857 VVNKGTKAFTI
-1868 TDVASEMFTV
+1868 TDVASEMFTG

-1891 EGKLEVYA
+1891 EGGLEVYT

-1912 GPLALSDDAT
+1912 GPMALAADA
-1922 AKAWI
+1922 AKAWV
-1927 PYQSGMMAPI
+1927 PYKSGMMTPI
-1937 VVGEDTVKFR
+1937 VVGTDTVKFR
-1947 ITPYNVYEV
+1947 IAPYNVYEV

-2005 KGTSTVNLKN
+2005 KGTRTVNLKN

-2075 MVKALGLKKVKD
+2075 MLKTLGLKKVKD

-2096 EGYKGNALYYPVL
+2096 KGYEGNALYYPVL
-2109 NPVANAQA
+2109 NPVENAQA
-2117 ALMGTGAAAL
+2117 ALMGTGATAL

-2186 IVKEKPRE
+2186 IVKEDPRE

-2298 EIASGKA
+2298 EIAPGKA

-2334 YNKLYNYH
+2334 CNKLCNYH
-2342 IYLNKNAAPII
+2342 IYLDKNAAPVI

-2363 EASKAMVPVTVA
+2363 EASKAIVPVTVA

-2401 DGTQEGIS
+2401 NGTQEGIS

-2452 SSVVVNYNVE
+2452 SSAVVNYNVE

-2499 AMTFSA
+2499 VMTFSA

-2561 SNVVAD
+2561 SNVVAG

-2585 VTIDAD
+2585 VTIGVD

-2613 NVHAGDKASIALGK
+2613 NVHAGDKASVALGK

>member
-1 MLNYSVAE
+1 
-9 LRNNKTNMT
+9 MT

-67 DRMIAAKLPLSVK
+67 DRMVAAKLPLSVK
-80 GTNKKYVQTGVTPL
+80 GTNRKYVQTGVTPL

-357 IAQCSWGAS
+357 IAQCSWGAG
-366 VAGDEDKSVTE
+366 VADDEDKSVTE
-377 AVNYFTK
+377 AIDYFTK

-399 AGNNGEEGD
+399 AGNNGEEGN

-514 PEYEGLMGSGYIDAY
+514 PEYKGLMGSGYIDAY

-582 ATDDLNKLS
+582 ATDDLNKLN

-696 TSARNL
+696 TSGRIK

-720 AKRNA
+720 VKRNA
-725 VASSDYKAENWP
+725 VATSDYQAKDWP
-737 DTLTYSNYVYSY
+737 DTLTYSNQLYSY
-749 IGETDTKLPNALA
+749 IGETDTKQPNALA

-772 PNGFNLTDLL
+772 PNGFNLTDLR

-790 PEIEIYDG
+790 PVIEIYDG
-798 SRSISRASLI
+798 SRSISTASLI
-808 QKINYDF
+808 QKVNYDF

-825 EQIYFAPGSSF
+825 EQIHFAPGSSF

-847 NPLATGKTERTDIAQ
+847 NPLGTGKTTRTDVAQ

-887 SVASQLTW
+887 AIASQLTW
-895 AVQAVSKNPD
+895 AVQAISKNPD
-905 WSQVLNPEPISGE
+905 WSQVLNPKPISGE

-933 QKLVNGTYNFNI
+933 QKLVNGTYKFNI

-968 KPELHSQQL
+968 KPELHSQKL

-1000 GVFGGNYGML
+1000 GVFGGQYGML

-1068 LVRGVASVPAKQNV
+1068 LVRGVASIPAQQSV
-1082 TPESYDAGDLKV
+1082 TPESYDASDLKV

-1124 IVGSTAK
+1124 IVGSKAR
-1131 VHKFGYTTISNVA
+1131 VHKFGYTTVSNVA

-1308 SDIAASD
+1308 SDIAAAD

-1376 LAANDELVAGPLTNY
+1376 LAANDNLVAGPLTNY

-1399 INPSSTVKMTAN
+1399 INPSSTVKLTAN
-1411 IVGDNLKAEAALDST
+1411 IVGDNLKAEAALDSA

-1448 GKDALQVAGVSVK
+1448 GKDVLQVAGVSVK
-1461 NGKFTLAEEMKAAF
+1461 NGKFTLAEEMNAAF

-1523 TWKSNPESLKVE
+1523 TWKSNPESLEVE

-1552 DENLAFSVEPAS
+1552 DENLTFSAEPAS

-1573 AGKSS
+1573 TGKSS

-1666 TETFYTNIICPFW
+1666 KETFYTNIICPFW

-1713 QGMNFEVILRKDGS
+1713 QGMNFEVILRKDGT

-1807 VTTNDPSRASVK
+1807 VTTNDPSRASIK

-1868 TDVASEMFTV
+1868 TDIASEMFV
-1878 SESDDPDVEPSAP
+1878 AADPDDPWAMP
-1891 EGKLEVYA
+1891 EASLEVYTSA
-1899 AQSNNGGDDGIDP
+1899 NNSGDDGIDP
-1912 GPLALSDDAT
+1912 GPMALAADA
-1922 AKAWI
+1922 AKAWV

-1947 ITPYNVYEV
+1947 ITPYNVSEV
-1956 HKKDFPLVF
+1956 HAKDYPLVF
-1965 TVEGLNEETHTS
+1965 SVEGLENTEYNS

-2027 DPSGRDAGNVD
+2027 DPSGRDAGNAYE
-2038 DGSNDPAPAYNV
+2038 DGNDPAPAYNV

-2075 MVKALGLKKVKD
+2075 MLKALGLKKVKD

-2096 EGYKGNALYYPVL
+2096 TGYEGNALYYPVL

-2117 ALMGTGAAAL
+2117 ALMGTGASAL

-2186 IVKEKPRE
+2186 IAKEEPRE

-2222 LKYPAGYKGSAMMAT
+2222 LKYPAGYKSSALMAT

-2291 LNEKKDG
+2291 LNEKKEG
-2298 EIASGKA
+2298 EIAPGEA
-2305 IPVQFEVNAK
+2305 LPVQFEVNAK

-2334 YNKLYNYH
+2334 CSKLYNYH
-2342 IYLNKNAAPII
+2342 IYLDKNAAPVI

-2422 LKLNVALVPDY
+2422 LKLHVVLAPDY
-2433 GTAGKHTFT
+2433 GTAGKHSFA
-2442 VNAKD
+2442 VNATD

-2452 SSVVVNYNVE
+2452 NSVVVNYNVE

-2470 VGPADLALKG
+2470 VGPDDLALKG

-2511 LAALYQSENGIIIA
+2511 LAALYQSENNGIIIA

-2561 SNVVAD
+2561 SNVVAG

-2613 NVHAGDKASIALGK
+2613 NVHAGDKASVALGK

>member
-1 MLNYSVAE
+1 
-9 LRNNKTNMT
+9 MT

-44 TTQSAESNFVEGVV
+44 TTQSAEPNFVEGVV

-67 DRMIAAKLPLSVK
+67 DRMVAAKLPLSVK
-80 GTNKKYVQTGVTPL
+80 GTNRKYVQTGVTPL

-279 NFVINSSDINAH
+279 NFVINSSNINAH

-346 AIVYAADRGAS
+346 ALVYAADRGAS

-377 AVNYFTK
+377 AVDYFTK

-684 QLTTATTRATMS
+684 QLTTATTRAAMS

-772 PNGFNLTDLL
+772 PNGFNLTDLR
-782 IQGQNGQN
+782 IQGQNGKD

-798 SRSISRASLI
+798 SRSISKASLI
-808 QKINYDF
+808 QKVNYDF

-847 NPLATGKTERTDIAQ
+847 NPLATGKTARTDIAQ
-862 YSFYSSDNGTTWTQ
+862 HSFYSSDNGTTWTQ

-905 WSQVLNPEPISGE
+905 WSQVLNPKPISGE

-933 QKLVNGTYNFNI
+933 QKLVNGTYKFNI

-985 GQTKTIDVELTNSGY
+985 GQTKTLDVELTNSGY
-1000 GVFGGNYGML
+1000 GVFGGQYGML

-1020 DQFNVSKGANNIAAR
+1020 DQFNVSKGTNNIAAR

-1068 LVRGVASVPAKQNV
+1068 LVRGVASVPAQQSV
-1082 TPESYDAGDLKV
+1082 TPDVYEAGDLKV

-1124 IVGSTAK
+1124 IVGSKAR
-1131 VHKFGYTTISNVA
+1131 VHKFGYTTVSNVA

-1226 SAYTNSG
+1226 SAYANSG

-1248 NGKLYIKFK
+1248 NGKLYVKFK
-1257 DVVTPATNGGGET
+1257 DVVTPATNGAGET

-1308 SDIAASD
+1308 SDIAAAD

-1325 QEDNDG
+1325 QENNDG

-1376 LAANDELVAGPLTNY
+1376 LAANDNLVAGPLTNY

-1399 INPSSTVKMTAN
+1399 INPSSTVKLTAN
-1411 IVGDNLKAEAALDST
+1411 IVGDNLKAEAALDSA

-1461 NGKFTLAEEMKAAF
+1461 NGKFTLAEDMNAAF

-1523 TWKSNPESLKVE
+1523 TWKSNPESLEVE

-1541 VEKTIQVTNEG
+1541 VEKTILVTNEG

-1573 AGKSS
+1573 TGKSS

-1713 QGMNFEVILRKDGS
+1713 QGMNFEVILRKDGT

-1745 LCGIMDHTG
+1745 LCGIMNHTG

-1807 VTTNDPSRASVK
+1807 VTTNDPSRASIK

-1868 TDVASEMFTV
+1868 TDVASEMFV
-1878 SESDDPDVEPSAP
+1878 AADPDDPWAMP
-1891 EGKLEVYA
+1891 EASLEVYTSA
-1899 AQSNNGGDDGIDP
+1899 NNSGDDGIDP
-1912 GPLALSDDAT
+1912 GPMALAADA
-1922 AKAWI
+1922 AKAWV

-1947 ITPYNVYEV
+1947 ITPYNVSEV
-1956 HKKDFPLVF
+1956 HAKDYPLVF
-1965 TVEGLNEETHTS
+1965 SVEGLGNTEYNS

-1983 TEAPVMAFDPEE
+1983 TEAPVMTFDPEE
-1995 LHIENVASDY
+1995 LHIENVASDF
-2005 KGTSTVNLKN
+2005 KGTSTVNLMN
-2015 DGEYKLTYSLSL
+2015 DGAYKLTYSLNL

-2075 MVKALGLKKVKD
+2075 MLKALGLKKVKD

-2096 EGYKGNALYYPVL
+2096 TGYEGNALYYPVL

-2117 ALMGTGAAAL
+2117 ALMGTGATAL

-2186 IVKEKPRE
+2186 IAKEEPRE

-2291 LNEKKDG
+2291 LNEKKEG
-2298 EIASGKA
+2298 EIAPGEA
-2305 IPVQFEVNAK
+2305 LPVQFEVNAK

-2342 IYLNKNAAPII
+2342 IYLDKNAAPVI

-2390 GIASVESYANE
+2390 GIATVESYENE
-2401 DGTQEGIS
+2401 DGTQDGIS

-2422 LKLNVALVPDY
+2422 LKLNVALAPAY
-2433 GTAGKHTFT
+2433 GTAGKHSFA

-2447 ESGNV
+2447 EAGNV
-2452 SSVVVNYNVE
+2452 SSAVVNYNVE

-2470 VGPADLALKG
+2470 VGPADLVLKG

-2525 AKQVSGST
+2525 AKQMPGST

-2551 ALTVDAATGI
+2551 ALTVDVATGI
-2561 SNVVAD
+2561 SNVVAGG
-2567 ASKGDVTVNG
+2567 SKGDVAVNG

-2585 VTIDAD
+2585 VTIGAD

-2600 SNAGQLMAQKTLQ
+2600 SNAGQLMAQKTLL
-2613 NVHAGDKASIALGK
+2613 NVHAGDKAGVALGK

-2642 TSAVKFVAK
+2642 TSAVKFAAK

>member
-1 MLNYSVAE
+1 
-9 LRNNKTNMT
+9 MT

-116 EAKHKAF
+116 ETKHKAF

-160 LYKPIGGERFLE
+160 LYKLIGGERFLE

-179 RAAKAASTMPFNDPL
+179 KAAKAASTMPFNDPL
-194 LNDQWHYNNDGHI
+194 LNEQWHYNNDGHI

-225 VTGSKDVVVAIID
+225 VTGSKDVLVAIID

-279 NFVINSSDINAH
+279 NFVINSSNINAH

-346 AIVYAADRGAS
+346 ALVYAADRGAS

-377 AVNYFTK
+377 AVDYFTK

-399 AGNNGEEGD
+399 SGNNGEEGD

-557 EWVIPETEEKSI
+557 EWTIPETEEKSI
-569 DHHVIYYSTEAFS
+569 DHHVIYYSTEAFT
-582 ATDDLNKLS
+582 AADDLNKLS
-591 SATVDTKF
+591 SVSVDTKF

-772 PNGFNLTDLL
+772 PNGFNLTDLR
-782 IQGQNGQN
+782 IQGQNGKD

-798 SRSISRASLI
+798 SRSISKASLI
-808 QKINYDF
+808 QKVNYDF

-847 NPLATGKTERTDIAQ
+847 NPLATGKTARTDIAQ
-862 YSFYSSDNGTTWTQ
+862 HSFYSSDNGTTWTQ

-918 VRPNES
+918 VRPGES

-959 ALAMTVKGY
+959 ALSMTVKGY

-1000 GVFGGNYGML
+1000 GVFGGNYGVL

-1035 STGTLPVTFAPTKE
+1035 SIGTLPVTFKPTKE

-1068 LVRGVASVPAKQNV
+1068 LVRGVASVPAQQSV
-1082 TPESYDAGDLKV
+1082 TPDVYEAGDLKV

-1175 PIKVGF
+1175 PINVGF

-1315 PCIFVDANKV
+1315 PCIFVDAKKV

-1331 LDAPYYDIVTG
+1331 QDAPYYDIVTG

-1399 INPSSTVKMTAN
+1399 INPSASVKLTAN

-1461 NGKFTLAEEMKAAF
+1461 NGKFTLAEDMNAAF

-1523 TWKSNPESLKVE
+1523 TWKSNPESLEVE

-1552 DENLAFSVEPAS
+1552 DENLTFSAEPAS
-1564 WFSASDLEA
+1564 WYTASDQEA
-1573 AGKSS
+1573 TGKST
-1578 VDYVFKSKLDGFDI
+1578 VDYVFKSKLDGFDV
-1592 PYNWVDIT
+1592 PYKWVDIT

-1607 PYAYYIDKTDFK
+1607 PYAYYIDKTDYK
-1619 KVELPFEF
+1619 KVTLPFEF
-1627 PFYGKKYKSMYI
+1627 PFYGKKYKEMYI

-1713 QGMNFEVILRKDGS
+1713 QGMNFEVILRKDGT

-1800 TYDYELN
+1800 TYDYKLN
-1807 VTTNDPSRASVK
+1807 VTTNDPSQPSVK

-1828 EAQAEF
+1828 KAQAEF
-1834 PEVINVEQ
+1834 PEIINVEQ
-1842 PVDENAMEPSYYEFH
+1842 PVDENAMDPSYYEFY
-1857 VVNKGTKAFAI
+1857 VVNKGTKAFTI
-1868 TDVASEMFTV
+1868 TDVASEMFV
-1878 SESDDPDVEPSAP
+1878 PADPDDLWAMP
-1891 EGKLEVYA
+1891 EASLEVYT

-1912 GPLALSDDAT
+1912 GPMALAADA
-1922 AKAWI
+1922 AKAWV
-1927 PYQSGMMAPI
+1927 PYKSGMMAPI

-1947 ITPYNVYEV
+1947 IIPYNVSEV
-1956 HKKDFPLVF
+1956 HAKDYPLVF

-1983 TEAPVMAFDPEE
+1983 TKAPVMAFDPEE

-2027 DPSGRDAGNVD
+2027 DPSGRDAGNEYE
-2038 DGSNDPAPAYNV
+2038 DGNDPAPAYNV
-2050 ISYPSEDVAKN
+2050 ISYPSQDAAKN

-2096 EGYKGNALYYPVL
+2096 KDYEGNALYYPVL
-2109 NPVANAQA
+2109 NPVENAQA
-2117 ALMGTGAAAL
+2117 ALMGTGATAL

-2186 IVKEKPRE
+2186 IAKEEPRE

-2222 LKYPAGYKGSAMMAT
+2222 LKYPAGYKSSAMMAT

-2259 IEALYDN
+2259 IETLYDN

-2298 EIASGKA
+2298 EIAPGKA

-2334 YNKLYNYH
+2334 MNKLYNYH
-2342 IYLNKNAAPII
+2342 IYLDKNAAPVI

-2390 GIASVESYANE
+2390 GIASVESYENE

-2422 LKLNVALVPDY
+2422 LKLNVALAPAY
-2433 GTAGKHTFT
+2433 GTAGKHSFA

-2447 ESGNV
+2447 EAGNV
-2452 SSVVVNYNVE
+2452 SSAVVNYNVE

-2470 VGPADLALKG
+2470 VGPADLVLKG

-2511 LAALYQSENGIIIA
+2511 LAALYKSENGIIIA

-2533 NINVVATDAN
+2533 NINVVATDVN

-2561 SNVVAD
+2561 SNVVAG

-2585 VTIDAD
+2585 VTIGAD

-2613 NVHAGDKASIALGK
+2613 NVHAGDKASVALGK

>member
-1 MLNYSVAE
+1 
-9 LRNNKTNMT
+9 MT

-94 DRVNQKVKAV
+94 DRVSQKVKAV
-104 SMTRVFPYAGKN
+104 SMTRVFPYAGKD
-116 EAKHKAF
+116 EAKHKAA

-140 AQARNLFRSA
+140 AQARNLLRST
-150 EGVSYAQRIP
+150 EGVAYAQRIP
-160 LYKPIGGERFLE
+160 VYKPIGGERFLE

-179 RAAKAASTMPFNDPL
+179 KAAKAASTMPFNDPL

-346 AIVYAADRGAS
+346 SIVYAADRGAS

-366 VAGDEDKSVTE
+366 VADEEDKSVTA
-377 AVNYFTK
+377 AVDYFTK

-399 AGNNGEEGD
+399 AGNNGEEGN

-514 PEYEGLMGSGYIDAY
+514 PEYKGLMGSGYIDAY

-557 EWVIPETEEKSI
+557 EWTIPETEEKSI
-569 DHHVIYYSTEAFS
+569 DHHVIYYSTEAFT

-696 TSARNL
+696 TSGRIKN
-702 KPNPGQVLPFSGT
+702 PNPGQVLPFSGT

-720 AKRNA
+720 VKRNA
-725 VASSDYKAENWP
+725 VATSNYQAKDWP
-737 DTLTYSNYVYSY
+737 DTLTYSNQLYSY

-772 PNGFNLTDLL
+772 PNGFNLTDLHF
-782 IQGQNGQN
+782 QGQNGQD
-790 PEIEIYDG
+790 PVIEIYDG
-798 SRSISRASLI
+798 SRTISTASLI
-808 QKINYDF
+808 QKVNYDF

-825 EQIYFAPGSSF
+825 EQIHFAPGSSF

-847 NPLATGKTERTDIAQ
+847 NPLGTGKTTRTDVAQ

-887 SVASQLTW
+887 AVANQLTW
-895 AVQAVSKNPD
+895 AVQAISKNPD

-933 QKLVNGTYNFNI
+933 QKLVNGTYKFNI

-1000 GVFGGNYGML
+1000 GVFGGQYGML
-1010 QAPKNVKSSS
+1010 QAPKNIKSSS

-1068 LVRGVASVPAKQNV
+1068 LVRGVASIPAQQSV
-1082 TPESYDAGDLKV
+1082 TPDVYEAGDLKV

-1144 GDESFEYE
+1144 GDESFKYE
-1152 PAPELADEKDI
+1152 AAPELADEKDI
-1163 TSQFTND
+1163 TSQFTNN

-1248 NGKLYIKFK
+1248 NGKFYVKFK

-1331 LDAPYYDIVTG
+1331 LNAPYYDIQTG

-1376 LAANDELVAGPLTNY
+1376 LAVNDELVAGPLTNY

-1399 INPSSTVKMTAN
+1399 INPSASIKLTAN

-1607 PYAYYIDKTDFK
+1607 PYAYYINKTDFK

-1713 QGMNFEVILRKDGS
+1713 LGMNFEVILRKDGS
-1727 FKFQYN
+1727 FKFQYH

-1766 DGNAVEFSPYKNYV
+1766 DGNTIEFTPYKNYV

-1828 EAQAEF
+1828 EVQAEF

-1842 PVDENAMEPSYYEFH
+1842 PVDENPMYPSYYEFY

-1868 TDVASEMFTV
+1868 TDVASEMFV
-1878 SESDDPDVEPSAP
+1878 AADPDDPWAMP
-1891 EGKLEVYA
+1891 EASLEVYTSA
-1899 AQSNNGGDDGIDP
+1899 NNSGDDGIDP
-1912 GPLALSDDAT
+1912 GPMALADDA
-1922 AKAWI
+1922 AKAWV
-1927 PYQSGMMAPI
+1927 PYRSGMMAPI

-1947 ITPYNVYEV
+1947 ITPYNVSEV
-1956 HKKDFPLVF
+1956 HAKDYPLVF
-1965 TVEGLNEETHTS
+1965 SVEGLENTEYNS

-2005 KGTSTVNLKN
+2005 KGTSTVNLMN
-2015 DGEYKLTYSLSL
+2015 DGKYKLIYSLSL

-2038 DGSNDPAPAYNV
+2038 DGSNVPAPSYNV

-2087 DQKFIYDLP
+2087 YQKFFYDLP
-2096 EGYKGNALYYPVL
+2096 SGYEGNALYYPVL

-2117 ALMGTGAAAL
+2117 ALMGTGATAL

-2186 IVKEKPRE
+2186 IAKEKPLE
-2194 DGSYQG
+2194 DGSYRG
-2200 AARMLEFDNPIYIN
+2200 VPRMLEFDNPIYIN

-2222 LKYPAGYKGSAMMAT
+2222 LKYPAGYKSSAMMAT

-2298 EIASGKA
+2298 EIAPGKA

-2342 IYLNKNAAPII
+2342 IYLDKNAAPVI

-2401 DGTQEGIS
+2401 DGTQKGIS

-2494 DADGD
+2494 DVDGD
-2499 AMTFSA
+2499 VMTFSA

-2561 SNVVAD
+2561 NNVVAD

-2613 NVHAGDKASIALGK
+2613 NVHSGDKASVALGK

>member
-1 MLNYSVAE
+1 
-9 LRNNKTNMT
+9 MT
-18 RRLLLLVCAVLCLG
+18 RRLLLLVCAVLSLG

-179 RAAKAASTMPFNDPL
+179 KAAKAASTMPFNDPL

-377 AVNYFTK
+377 AVDYFTK

-569 DHHVIYYSTEAFS
+569 DHHVIYYSTEAFT

-591 SATVDTKF
+591 SVSVDTKF
-599 KYSGDKMSYEVEGL
+599 KYSGDKMSYELDGL

-654 NLSMTVDAT
+654 SLSMTVDAT

-720 AKRNA
+720 VKRNA
-725 VASSDYKAENWP
+725 VATSDYQAKDWP
-737 DTLTYSNYVYSY
+737 DTLTYSNQLYSY

-772 PNGFNLTDLL
+772 PNGFNLTDLR

-790 PEIEIYDG
+790 PVIEIYDG
-798 SRSISRASLI
+798 SRSISTASLI
-808 QKINYDF
+808 QKVNYDF

-825 EQIYFAPGSSF
+825 EQIHFAPGSSF
-836 WVVAKFPAGAK
+836 WVVVKFPAGAK
-847 NPLATGKTERTDIAQ
+847 NPLGTGKTIRTDVAQ

-887 SVASQLTW
+887 AIASQLTW
-895 AVQAVSKNPD
+895 AVQAISKNPD

-918 VRPNES
+918 VRPSES

-933 QKLVNGTYNFNI
+933 QKLVNGTYKFNI

-968 KPELHSQQL
+968 KPELHSQKL

-1000 GVFGGNYGML
+1000 GVFGGQYGML

-1068 LVRGVASVPAKQNV
+1068 LVRGVASVPAKQDV

-1331 LDAPYYDIVTG
+1331 LDAPYYDIQTG

-1399 INPSSTVKMTAN
+1399 INPSASVKLTAN

-1552 DENLAFSVEPAS
+1552 DEDLTFSAEPAS

-1807 VTTNDPSRASVK
+1807 VTTNDPSRASIK

-1868 TDVASEMFTV
+1868 TDVASEMFV
-1878 SESDDPDVEPSAP
+1878 AADPDDPWAMP
-1891 EGKLEVYA
+1891 EASLEVYTSA
-1899 AQSNNGGDDGIDP
+1899 NNSGDDGIDP
-1912 GPLALSDDAT
+1912 GPMALAADA
-1922 AKAWI
+1922 AKAWV

-1947 ITPYNVYEV
+1947 ITPYNVSEV
-1956 HKKDFPLVF
+1956 HAKDYPLVF
-1965 TVEGLNEETHTS
+1965 SVEGLENTEYNS

-2005 KGTSTVNLKN
+2005 KGTSTVKLMN
-2015 DGEYKLTYSLSL
+2015 DGAYKLTYSLSL

-2075 MVKALGLKKVKD
+2075 MLKALGLKKVKD

-2096 EGYKGNALYYPVL
+2096 AGYEGNALYYPVL

-2117 ALMGTGAAAL
+2117 ALMGTGATAL

-2291 LNEKKDG
+2291 LNEKKNG
-2298 EIASGKA
+2298 EIAPGKA

-2334 YNKLYNYH
+2334 YNKLCNYH
-2342 IYLNKNAAPII
+2342 IYLDKNAAPVI

-2452 SSVVVNYNVE
+2452 SSAVVNYNVE

-2499 AMTFSA
+2499 VMTFSA

-2533 NINVVATDAN
+2533 NINVVATDVN

-2561 SNVVAD
+2561 SNVVAG

-2585 VTIDAD
+2585 VTIGTD

-2613 NVHAGDKASIALGK
+2613 NVHAGDKVGVALGK

>member
-1 MLNYSVAE
+1 
-9 LRNNKTNMT
+9 MT

-104 SMTRVFPYAGKN
+104 SMTRVFPYAGKD
-116 EAKHKAF
+116 EAKHKAA

-140 AQARNLFRSA
+140 AQARNLLRST
-150 EGVSYAQRIP
+150 EGVAYAQRIP
-160 LYKPIGGERFLE
+160 VYKPIGGERFLE

-179 RAAKAASTMPFNDPL
+179 KAAKAASTMPFNDPL

-357 IAQCSWGAS
+357 IAQCSWGAG
-366 VAGDEDKSVTE
+366 VADEEDKSVTE
-377 AVNYFTK
+377 AVDYFTK

-399 AGNNGEEGD
+399 SGNNGEEGN

-557 EWVIPETEEKSI
+557 EWTIPETEEKSI

-696 TSARNL
+696 TSGRIKN
-702 KPNPGQVLPFSGT
+702 PNPGQVLPFSGT

-720 AKRNA
+720 VKRNA
-725 VASSDYKAENWP
+725 VATSNYQAKDWP
-737 DTLTYSNYVYSY
+737 DTLTYSNQLYSY

-772 PNGFNLTDLL
+772 PNGFNLTDLHF
-782 IQGQNGQN
+782 QGQNGQN
-790 PEIEIYDG
+790 PVIEIYDG
-798 SRSISRASLI
+798 SRTISTASLI
-808 QKINYDF
+808 QKVNYDF

-825 EQIYFAPGSSF
+825 EQIHFAPGSSF

-847 NPLATGKTERTDIAQ
+847 NPLGTGKTTRTDVAQ

-887 SVASQLTW
+887 AVANQLTW
-895 AVQAVSKNPD
+895 AVQAISKNPD

-933 QKLVNGTYNFNI
+933 QKLVNGTYKFNI

-1000 GVFGGNYGML
+1000 GVFAGKYGML
-1010 QAPKNVKSSS
+1010 QASQNEVKSSS

-1068 LVRGVASVPAKQNV
+1068 LVRGVASVPAKQTV
-1082 TPESYDAGDLKV
+1082 TPDVYEAGDLKV

-1144 GDESFEYE
+1144 GDKSFEYE

-1163 TSQFTND
+1163 TSQFTNN

-1248 NGKLYIKFK
+1248 NGKFYVKFK

-1331 LDAPYYDIVTG
+1331 LNAPYYDIQTG

-1376 LAANDELVAGPLTNY
+1376 LAANDDLVAGPLTNY

-1399 INPSSTVKMTAN
+1399 INPSASVKLTAN

-1448 GKDALQVAGVSVK
+1448 GKDVLNVTGVSVK

-1552 DENLAFSVEPAS
+1552 DENLTFSAEPAS
-1564 WFSASDLEA
+1564 WYTASDLEA
-1573 AGKSS
+1573 NGNST
-1578 VDYVFKSKLDGFDI
+1578 VDYVFKSKLDGFDV

-1607 PYAYYIDKTDFK
+1607 PYAYYINKTDFK

-1713 QGMNFEVILRKDGS
+1713 LGMNFEVILRKDGS
-1727 FKFQYN
+1727 FKFQYH

-1766 DGNAVEFSPYKNYV
+1766 DGNTIEFTPYKNYV

-1828 EAQAEF
+1828 EVQAEF

-1842 PVDENAMEPSYYEFH
+1842 PVDEFAMYPSYYEFY
-1857 VVNKGTKAFAI
+1857 VVNKGTKAFTI
-1868 TDVASEMFTV
+1868 TNVASEMFV
-1878 SESDDPDVEPSAP
+1878 AADPDDPWAMP
-1891 EGKLEVYA
+1891 EASLEVYTSA
-1899 AQSNNGGDDGIDP
+1899 NNSGGDGGIDP

-1927 PYQSGMMAPI
+1927 PYQSGKMAPI
-1937 VVGEDTVKFR
+1937 VVGTDTVKFR

-1956 HKKDFPLVF
+1956 HAKDYPLVF
-1965 TVEGLNEETHTS
+1965 TVEGLENTEYNS

-2005 KGTSTVNLKN
+2005 KGTSTVNLMN
-2015 DGEYKLTYSLSL
+2015 DGKYKLIYSLSL

-2038 DGSNDPAPAYNV
+2038 DGSNVPAPAYNV

-2096 EGYKGNALYYPVL
+2096 KGYEGNALYYPVL

-2117 ALMGTGAAAL
+2117 ALMGTGATAL

-2186 IVKEKPRE
+2186 IAKEEPRD

-2222 LKYPAGYKGSAMMAT
+2222 LKYPAGYKSSAMMAT

-2266 AYSYGAFGYFMTCIE
+2266 AYSYGAFGFFMTCIE

-2291 LNEKKDG
+2291 LNEKKEG
-2298 EIASGKA
+2298 EIAPGEA
-2305 IPVQFEVNAK
+2305 LPVQFEVNAK
-2315 SAYFAK
+2315 SAYFSK

-2342 IYLNKNAAPII
+2342 IYLDKNAAPVI

-2375 DAEGEAFTVSLNDAD
+2375 DAEGEAFTVSLDDAD

-2401 DGTQEGIS
+2401 DGTQDGIS

-2494 DADGD
+2494 DVDGD
-2499 AMTFSA
+2499 VMTFSA

-2561 SNVVAD
+2561 NNVVAD

-2613 NVHAGDKASIALGK
+2613 NVHAGDKASVALGK

>member
-1 MLNYSVAE
+1 
-9 LRNNKTNMT
+9 MT

-94 DRVNQKVKAV
+94 DRVSQKVKAV
-104 SMTRVFPYAGKN
+104 SMTRVFPYAGKD
-116 EAKHKAF
+116 EAKHKAA

-172 VSPAAVA
+172 ISPAAVA
-179 RAAKAASTMPFNDPL
+179 KAAKAASTMPFNDPL

-279 NFVINSSDINAH
+279 NFVIKSSDINAH

-346 AIVYAADRGAS
+346 SIVYAADRGAS
-357 IAQCSWGAS
+357 IAQCSWGAG
-366 VAGDEDKSVTE
+366 VADEEDKSVTE
-377 AVNYFTK
+377 AVDYFTK

-399 AGNNGEEGD
+399 AGNNGEEGN

-557 EWVIPETEEKSI
+557 EWTIPETEEKSI

-644 AGPKVQVDQK
+644 SGPKVQVDQK

-696 TSARNL
+696 TSGRIKN
-702 KPNPGQVLPFSGT
+702 PNPGQVLPFSGT

-720 AKRNA
+720 VKRNA
-725 VASSDYKAENWP
+725 VATSNYQAKDWP
-737 DTLTYSNYVYSY
+737 DTLTYSNQLYSY

-772 PNGFNLTDLL
+772 PNGFNLTDLHF
-782 IQGQNGQN
+782 QGQNGQN
-790 PEIEIYDG
+790 PVIEIYDG
-798 SRSISRASLI
+798 SRTISTASLI
-808 QKINYDF
+808 QKVNYDF

-825 EQIYFAPGSSF
+825 EQIHFAPGSSF

-847 NPLATGKTERTDIAQ
+847 NPLGTGKTTRTDVAQ

-887 SVASQLTW
+887 AVANQLTW
-895 AVQAVSKNPD
+895 AVQAISKNPD

-933 QKLVNGTYNFNI
+933 QKLVNGTYKFNI

-1000 GVFGGNYGML
+1000 GVFGGQYGML
-1010 QAPKNVKSSS
+1010 QAPKNIKSSS

-1068 LVRGVASVPAKQNV
+1068 LVRGVASVPAKQTV
-1082 TPESYDAGDLKV
+1082 TPDVYEAGDLKV

-1144 GDESFEYE
+1144 GDESFKYE
-1152 PAPELADEKDI
+1152 AAPELADEKDI
-1163 TSQFTND
+1163 TSQFTNN

-1248 NGKLYIKFK
+1248 NGKFYVKFK

-1315 PCIFVDANKV
+1315 PCIFVDASKV

-1331 LDAPYYDIVTG
+1331 LNAPYYDIQTG

-1376 LAANDELVAGPLTNY
+1376 LAANDDLVAGPLTNY

-1399 INPSSTVKMTAN
+1399 INPSASVKLTAN

-1552 DENLAFSVEPAS
+1552 DENLTFSAEPAS
-1564 WFSASDLEA
+1564 WYTASDLEA
-1573 AGKSS
+1573 NGNST
-1578 VDYVFKSKLDGFDI
+1578 VDYVFKSKLDGFDV

-1607 PYAYYIDKTDFK
+1607 PYAYYINKTDFK

-1713 QGMNFEVILRKDGS
+1713 LGMNFEVILRKDGS
-1727 FKFQYN
+1727 FKFQYH

-1766 DGNAVEFSPYKNYV
+1766 DGNTIEFTPYKNYV

-1800 TYDYELN
+1800 TYDCELN

-1828 EAQAEF
+1828 EVQAEF

-1842 PVDENAMEPSYYEFH
+1842 PVDENPMYPSYYEFY
-1857 VVNKGTKAFAI
+1857 VVNKGTKAFTI
-1868 TDVASEMFTV
+1868 TNVASEMFV
-1878 SESDDPDVEPSAP
+1878 AADPDDPWAMP
-1891 EGKLEVYA
+1891 EASLEVYTSA
-1899 AQSNNGGDDGIDP
+1899 NNSGGDGGIDP

-1927 PYQSGMMAPI
+1927 PYWSGMMAPI
-1937 VVGEDTVKFR
+1937 VVGTDTVKFR
-1947 ITPYNVYEV
+1947 ITPYKVNEV
-1956 HKKDFPLVF
+1956 HAKDYPLVF
-1965 TVEGLNEETHTS
+1965 TVEGLENTEYNS

-2005 KGTSTVNLKN
+2005 KGTSTVNLMN
-2015 DGEYKLTYSLSL
+2015 DGKYKLIYSLSL

-2038 DGSNDPAPAYNV
+2038 DGSNVPAPSYNV

-2096 EGYKGNALYYPVL
+2096 KDYEGNALYYPVL

-2117 ALMGTGAAAL
+2117 ALMGTGASAL

-2186 IVKEKPRE
+2186 IVKEEPRD

-2200 AARMLEFDNPIYIN
+2200 APRMLEFDNPIYIN

-2222 LKYPAGYKGSAMMAT
+2222 LKYPAGYKSSAMMAT
-2237 KDGDMET
+2237 KDGDMEP

-2266 AYSYGAFGYFMTCIE
+2266 AYSYGAFGFFMTCIE

-2291 LNEKKDG
+2291 LNEKKEG
-2298 EIASGKA
+2298 EIAPGEA
-2305 IPVQFEVNAK
+2305 LPVQFEVNAK
-2315 SAYFAK
+2315 SAYFSK

-2342 IYLNKNAAPII
+2342 IYLDKNAAPVI

-2363 EASKAMVPVTVA
+2363 EASKAAVDVTVA

-2401 DGTQEGIS
+2401 DGTQKGIS

-2422 LKLNVALVPDY
+2422 LKLNVALAPDY

-2452 SSVVVNYNVE
+2452 SSAVVNYNVE

-2494 DADGD
+2494 DVDGD
-2499 AMTFSA
+2499 VMTFSA

-2561 SNVVAD
+2561 NNVVAD

-2613 NVHAGDKASIALGK
+2613 NVHSGDKASVALGK

>member
-1 MLNYSVAE
+1 
-9 LRNNKTNMT
+9 MT

-104 SMTRVFPYAGKN
+104 SMTRVFPYAGKD
-116 EAKHKAF
+116 EAKHKAA

-172 VSPAAVA
+172 ISPAAVA
-179 RAAKAASTMPFNDPL
+179 KAAKAASTMPFNDPL

-357 IAQCSWGAS
+357 IAQCSWGAG
-366 VAGDEDKSVTE
+366 VADEEDKSVTE
-377 AVNYFTK
+377 AVDYFTK

-399 AGNNGEEGD
+399 AGNNGEEGN

-514 PEYEGLMGSGYIDAY
+514 PEYKGLMGSGYIDAY

-557 EWVIPETEEKSI
+557 EWTIPETEEKSI

-644 AGPKVQVDQK
+644 SGPKVQVDQK

-696 TSARNL
+696 TSGRIKN
-702 KPNPGQVLPFSGT
+702 PNPGQVLPFSGT

-720 AKRNA
+720 VKRNA
-725 VASSDYKAENWP
+725 VATSNYQAKDWP
-737 DTLTYSNYVYSY
+737 DTLTYSNQLYSY

-772 PNGFNLTDLL
+772 PNGFNLTDLHF
-782 IQGQNGQN
+782 QGQNGQN
-790 PEIEIYDG
+790 PVIEIYDG
-798 SRSISRASLI
+798 SRTISTASLI
-808 QKINYDF
+808 QKVNYDF

-825 EQIYFAPGSSF
+825 EQIHFAPGSSF

-847 NPLATGKTERTDIAQ
+847 NPLGTGKTTRTDVAQ

-887 SVASQLTW
+887 AVANQLTW
-895 AVQAVSKNPD
+895 AVQAISKNPD

-933 QKLVNGTYNFNI
+933 QKLVNGTYKFNI

-1000 GVFGGNYGML
+1000 GVFAGKYGML
-1010 QAPKNVKSSS
+1010 QASQNEVKSSS
-1020 DQFNVSKGANNIAAR
+1020 DQFNVSKGAKNIAAR

-1068 LVRGVASVPAKQNV
+1068 LVRGVASVPAKQTV
-1082 TPESYDAGDLKV
+1082 TPDVYEAGDLKV

-1144 GDESFEYE
+1144 GDESFKYE
-1152 PAPELADEKDI
+1152 AAPELADEKDI
-1163 TSQFTND
+1163 TSQFTNN

-1248 NGKLYIKFK
+1248 NGKFYVKFK

-1315 PCIFVDANKV
+1315 PCIFVDASKV

-1331 LDAPYYDIVTG
+1331 LNAPYYDIQTG

-1376 LAANDELVAGPLTNY
+1376 LAANDDLVAGPLTNY

-1399 INPSSTVKMTAN
+1399 INPSASVKLTAN

-1552 DENLAFSVEPAS
+1552 DENLTFSAEPAS
-1564 WFSASDLEA
+1564 WYTASDLEA
-1573 AGKSS
+1573 NGNST
-1578 VDYVFKSKLDGFDI
+1578 VDYVFKSKLDGFDV

-1607 PYAYYIDKTDFK
+1607 PYAYYINKTDFK
-1619 KVELPFEF
+1619 KVTLPFEF
-1627 PFYGKKYKSMYI
+1627 PFYGKKYKEMYI

-1713 QGMNFEVILRKDGS
+1713 LGMNFEVILRKDGS
-1727 FKFQYN
+1727 FKFQYH

-1766 DGNAVEFSPYKNYV
+1766 DGNTIEFTPYKNYV

-1828 EAQAEF
+1828 EVQAEF

-1842 PVDENAMEPSYYEFH
+1842 PVDENPMYPSYYEFY
-1857 VVNKGTKAFAI
+1857 VVNKGTKAFTI
-1868 TDVASEMFTV
+1868 TNVASEMFV
-1878 SESDDPDVEPSAP
+1878 AADPDDPWAMP
-1891 EGKLEVYA
+1891 EASLEVYTSA
-1899 AQSNNGGDDGIDP
+1899 NNSGGDGGIDP

-1927 PYQSGMMAPI
+1927 PYRSGMMAPI

-1956 HKKDFPLVF
+1956 HAKDYPLVF
-1965 TVEGLNEETHTS
+1965 TVEGLENTEYNS

-2005 KGTSTVNLKN
+2005 KGTSTVNLMN
-2015 DGEYKLTYSLSL
+2015 DGKYKLTYSLSL

-2038 DGSNDPAPAYNV
+2038 DGSNVPAPSYNV

-2087 DQKFIYDLP
+2087 DQKFFYDLP
-2096 EGYKGNALYYPVL
+2096 SGYEGNALYYPVL

-2117 ALMGTGAAAL
+2117 ALMGTGATAL

-2186 IVKEKPRE
+2186 IVKEEPLE
-2194 DGSYQG
+2194 DGSYRG
-2200 AARMLEFDNPIYIN
+2200 VPRMLEFDNPIYIN

-2222 LKYPAGYKGSAMMAT
+2222 LKYPAGYKSSAMMAT

-2298 EIASGKA
+2298 EIAPGKA

-2342 IYLNKNAAPII
+2342 IYLDKNAAPVI

-2401 DGTQEGIS
+2401 DGTQKGIS

-2494 DADGD
+2494 DVDGD
-2499 AMTFSA
+2499 VMTFSA

-2561 SNVVAD
+2561 NNVVAD

-2613 NVHAGDKASIALGK
+2613 NVHSGDKASVALGK

>member
-1 MLNYSVAE
+1 
-9 LRNNKTNMT
+9 MT

-357 IAQCSWGAS
+357 IAQCSWGAG
-366 VAGDEDKSVTE
+366 VADDEDKSVT
-377 AVNYFTK
+377 AAIDYFTK

-399 AGNNGEEGD
+399 AGNNGEEGN

-557 EWVIPETEEKSI
+557 EWTIPETEEKSI

-684 QLTTATTRATMS
+684 QLTTATKSATMS
-696 TSARNL
+696 TSGRIKN
-702 KPNPGQVLPFSGT
+702 PNPGQVLPFSGT

-720 AKRNA
+720 VKRNA
-725 VASSDYKAENWP
+725 VATSNYQAKDWP
-737 DTLTYSNYVYSY
+737 DTLTYSNQLYSY

-772 PNGFNLTDLL
+772 PNGFNLTDLRF
-782 IQGQNGQN
+782 QGQNGQN
-790 PEIEIYDG
+790 PVIEIYDG
-798 SRSISRASLI
+798 SRSISTASLI
-808 QKINYDF
+808 QKVNYGF
-815 WAYNYPITLK
+815 WAYKYPITLK
-825 EQIYFAPGSSF
+825 EQIHFAPGSSF

-847 NPLATGKTERTDIAQ
+847 NPLGTGKTTRTDVAQ

-887 SVASQLTW
+887 AVANQLTW
-895 AVQAVSKNPD
+895 AVQAISKNPD

-959 ALAMTVKGY
+959 ALSMTVKGY

-1000 GVFGGNYGML
+1000 GVFGGQYGQL
-1010 QAPKNVKSSS
+1010 QASKNEVKSSS

-1060 KNGNQHSF
+1060 KNGQQYSF
-1068 LVRGVASVPAKQNV
+1068 LVRGVASVPAKQSV
-1082 TPESYDAGDLKV
+1082 TPDVYEAGDLKV

-1100 ATITIKNTGN
+1100 ATITIQNTGN

-1196 SYGGVSMQQM
+1196 SYGGVSMKQA

-1257 DVVTPATNGGGET
+1257 DVVTPATNGAGET

-1308 SDIAASD
+1308 SDIAAAD

-1325 QEDNDG
+1325 QESNGG
-1331 LDAPYYDIVTG
+1331 LDASYYDIVTG

-1356 SLSSTDGYVGNGESK
+1356 SLSSTEGYVGNGESK

-1448 GKDALQVAGVSVK
+1448 GKDALNVTSVTVK
-1461 NGKFTLAEEMKAAF
+1461 NGKFTLAEEMNAAF

-1494 GTVEDVLVITYQ
+1494 GTVEDVLVITYK

-1523 TWKSNPESLKVE
+1523 TWKSNPESLEVE

-1541 VEKTIQVTNEG
+1541 VEKTIQVTNKG
-1552 DENLAFSVEPAS
+1552 DENLTFSAEPAS

-1573 AGKSS
+1573 TGKSS

-1834 PEVINVEQ
+1834 PEIINVEQ
-1842 PVDENAMEPSYYEFH
+1842 PVDENAMDPSYYEFY
-1857 VVNKGTKAFAI
+1857 VVNKGTKAFVI
-1868 TDVASEMFTV
+1868 TDVASEMFV
-1878 SESDDPDVEPSAP
+1878 AADPDDPGAMP
-1891 EGKLEVYA
+1891 EASLEVYTSA
-1899 AQSNNGGDDGIDP
+1899 NNSGDDGIEP

-1927 PYQSGMMAPI
+1927 PYKSGMMAPI
-1937 VVGEDTVKFR
+1937 VVGTDTVKFR
-1947 ITPYNVYEV
+1947 ITPYNVSEV
-1956 HKKDFPLVF
+1956 HAKDYPLVF
-1965 TVEGLNEETHTS
+1965 TVEGLDKTEYTS

-2005 KGTSTVNLKN
+2005 KGTRTVNLKN

-2050 ISYPSEDVAKN
+2050 ISYPSKDVAKN

-2075 MVKALGLKKVKD
+2075 MLKTLGLKKVKD

-2096 EGYKGNALYYPVL
+2096 KGYEGNALYYPVL
-2109 NPVANAQA
+2109 NPVENAQA
-2117 ALMGTGAAAL
+2117 ALMGTGATAL

-2186 IVKEKPRE
+2186 IVKEDPRE

-2298 EIASGKA
+2298 EIAPGKA

-2334 YNKLYNYH
+2334 CNKLCNYH
-2342 IYLNKNAAPII
+2342 IYLDKNAAPVI

-2363 EASKAMVPVTVA
+2363 EASKAIVSVTVA

-2401 DGTQEGIS
+2401 NGTQEGIS

-2452 SSVVVNYNVE
+2452 SSAVVNYNVE

-2499 AMTFSA
+2499 VMTFSA

-2533 NINVVATDAN
+2533 NINVVATDVN

-2561 SNVVAD
+2561 SNVVAG

-2585 VTIDAD
+2585 VTIGTD

-2613 NVHAGDKASIALGK
+2613 NVHAGDKASVALGK

>member
-1 MLNYSVAE
+1 
-9 LRNNKTNMT
+9 MT
-18 RRLLLLVCAVLCLG
+18 KRLLLLVCAVLCLG

-80 GTNKKYVQTGVTPL
+80 GTSKKYVQTGVTPL

-179 RAAKAASTMPFNDPL
+179 KAAKAASTMPFNDPL

-847 NPLATGKTERTDIAQ
+847 NPLATGKTEKTDIAQ

-933 QKLVNGTYNFNI
+933 QKLVNGTYEFNI

-1000 GVFGGNYGML
+1000 GVFGGKYGML

-1035 STGTLPVTFAPTKE
+1035 SIGTLPVTFAPTKE

-1068 LVRGVASVPAKQNV
+1068 LVRGVASVPAKQSV
-1082 TPESYDAGDLKV
+1082 TPDVYEAGDLKV

-1152 PAPELADEKDI
+1152 PAPELADETDI

-1248 NGKLYIKFK
+1248 NGKLYVKFK
-1257 DVVTPATNGGGET
+1257 NVVTPATNGGGET

-1331 LDAPYYDIVTG
+1331 LDAPYYDIQTG

-1399 INPSSTVKMTAN
+1399 INPSASVKLTAN

-1541 VEKTIQVTNEG
+1541 VEKTIQVTNKG
-1552 DENLAFSVEPAS
+1552 DEDLTFSAEPAS

-1834 PEVINVEQ
+1834 PEIINVEQ
-1842 PVDENAMEPSYYEFH
+1842 PVDENAMDPSYYEFY
-1857 VVNKGTKAFAI
+1857 VVNKGTKAFTI
-1868 TDVASEMFTV
+1868 TDVASEMFTG

-1891 EGKLEVYA
+1891 EGELEVYA

-1912 GPLALSDDAT
+1912 GPMALAADA

-1927 PYQSGMMAPI
+1927 PYKSGMMTPI
-1937 VVGEDTVKFR
+1937 VVGTDTVKFR
-1947 ITPYNVYEV
+1947 IAPYNVYEV
-1956 HKKDFPLVF
+1956 HKKNFPLVF

-2005 KGTSTVNLKN
+2005 KGTRTVNLKN

-2075 MVKALGLKKVKD
+2075 MLKTLGLKKVKD

-2096 EGYKGNALYYPVL
+2096 KGYEGNALYYPVL
-2109 NPVANAQA
+2109 NPVENAQA
-2117 ALMGTGAAAL
+2117 ALMGTGATAL

-2186 IVKEKPRE
+2186 IVKEDPRE

-2298 EIASGKA
+2298 EIAPGKA

-2334 YNKLYNYH
+2334 CNKLCNYH
-2342 IYLNKNAAPII
+2342 IYLDKNAAPVI

-2363 EASKAMVPVTVA
+2363 EASKAIVPVTVA

-2401 DGTQEGIS
+2401 NGTQEGIS

-2452 SSVVVNYNVE
+2452 SSAVVNYNVE

-2499 AMTFSA
+2499 VMTFSA

-2533 NINVVATDAN
+2533 NINVVATDVN

-2561 SNVVAD
+2561 SNVVAG

-2585 VTIDAD
+2585 VTIGTD

-2613 NVHAGDKASIALGK
+2613 NVHAGDKASVALGK

>member
-1 MLNYSVAE
+1 
-9 LRNNKTNMT
+9 MT

-104 SMTRVFPYAGKN
+104 SMTRVFPYAGKD
-116 EAKHKAF
+116 EAKHKAA

-172 VSPAAVA
+172 ISPAAVA
-179 RAAKAASTMPFNDPL
+179 KAAKAASTMPFNDPL

-357 IAQCSWGAS
+357 IAQCSWGAG
-366 VAGDEDKSVTE
+366 VADEEDKSVTA
-377 AVNYFTK
+377 AVDYFTK

-557 EWVIPETEEKSI
+557 EWTIPETEEKSI

-644 AGPKVQVDQK
+644 SGPKVQVDQK

-696 TSARNL
+696 TSGRVKN
-702 KPNPGQVLPFSGT
+702 PNPGQVLPFSGT

-720 AKRNA
+720 VKRNA
-725 VASSDYKAENWP
+725 VATSNYQAKDWP
-737 DTLTYSNYVYSY
+737 DTLTYSNQLYSY

-772 PNGFNLTDLL
+772 PNGFNLTDLHF
-782 IQGQNGQN
+782 QGQNGQN
-790 PEIEIYDG
+790 PVIEIYDG
-798 SRSISRASLI
+798 SRTISTASLI
-808 QKINYDF
+808 QKVNYDF

-825 EQIYFAPGSSF
+825 EQIHFAPGSSF

-847 NPLATGKTERTDIAQ
+847 NPLGTGKTTRTDVAQ

-887 SVASQLTW
+887 AVANQLTW
-895 AVQAVSKNPD
+895 AVQAISKNPD

-933 QKLVNGTYNFNI
+933 QKLVNGTYKFNI

-1000 GVFGGNYGML
+1000 GVFAGKYGML
-1010 QAPKNVKSSS
+1010 QASQNEVKSSS
-1020 DQFNVSKGANNIAAR
+1020 DQFNVSKGAKNIAAR

-1068 LVRGVASVPAKQNV
+1068 LVRGVASVPAKQTV
-1082 TPESYDAGDLKV
+1082 TPDVYEAGDLKV

-1144 GDESFEYE
+1144 GDESFKYE
-1152 PAPELADEKDI
+1152 AAPELADEKDI
-1163 TSQFTND
+1163 TSQFTNN

-1248 NGKLYIKFK
+1248 NGKFYVKFK

-1331 LDAPYYDIVTG
+1331 LNAPYYDIQTG

-1376 LAANDELVAGPLTNY
+1376 LAANDDLVAGPLTNY

-1399 INPSSTVKMTAN
+1399 INPSASVKLTAN

-1552 DENLAFSVEPAS
+1552 DENLTFSAEPAS
-1564 WFSASDLEA
+1564 WYTASDLEA
-1573 AGKSS
+1573 NGNST
-1578 VDYVFKSKLDGFDI
+1578 VDYVFKSKLDGFDV

-1607 PYAYYIDKTDFK
+1607 PYAYYINKTDFK

-1713 QGMNFEVILRKDGS
+1713 LGMNFEVILRKDGS
-1727 FKFQYN
+1727 FKFQYH

-1766 DGNAVEFSPYKNYV
+1766 DGNTIEFTPYKNYV

-1800 TYDYELN
+1800 TYDCELN
-1807 VTTNDPSRASVK
+1807 VTTNDPSKPSVK

-1828 EAQAEF
+1828 EVQAEF

-1842 PVDENAMEPSYYEFH
+1842 PVDENPMYPSYYEFY
-1857 VVNKGTKAFAI
+1857 VVNKGTKAFTI
-1868 TDVASEMFTV
+1868 TNVASEMFV
-1878 SESDDPDVEPSAP
+1878 AADPDEPWATP
-1891 EGKLEVYA
+1891 EASLEVYTSA
-1899 AQSNNGGDDGIDP
+1899 NNSGGDGGIDP

-1927 PYQSGMMAPI
+1927 PYWSGMMAPI
-1937 VVGEDTVKFR
+1937 VVGTDTVKFR
-1947 ITPYNVYEV
+1947 ITPYNVSEV
-1956 HKKDFPLVF
+1956 HAKDYPLVF
-1965 TVEGLNEETHTS
+1965 SVEGLENTEYNS

-2005 KGTSTVNLKN
+2005 KGTSTVNLMN
-2015 DGEYKLTYSLSL
+2015 DGKYKLIYSLSL

-2038 DGSNDPAPAYNV
+2038 DGSNVPAPSYNV

-2087 DQKFIYDLP
+2087 DQKFFYDLP
-2096 EGYKGNALYYPVL
+2096 SGYEGNALYYPVL

-2117 ALMGTGAAAL
+2117 ALMGTGATAL

-2186 IVKEKPRE
+2186 IVKEEPLE
-2194 DGSYQG
+2194 DGSYRG

-2222 LKYPAGYKGSAMMAT
+2222 LKYPAGYKSSALMAT

-2298 EIASGKA
+2298 EIAPGKA

-2342 IYLNKNAAPII
+2342 IYLDKNAAPVI

-2401 DGTQEGIS
+2401 DGTQKGIS

-2494 DADGD
+2494 DVDGD
-2499 AMTFSA
+2499 VMTFSA

-2561 SNVVAD
+2561 NNVVAD

-2613 NVHAGDKASIALGK
+2613 NVHAGDKASVALGK

>member
-1 MLNYSVAE
+1 
-9 LRNNKTNMT
+9 MT

-67 DRMIAAKLPLSVK
+67 DRMVAAKLPLSVK
-80 GTNKKYVQTGVTPL
+80 GTNRKYVQTGVTPL

-160 LYKPIGGERFLE
+160 LYKPIGGERFME

-179 RAAKAASTMPFNDPL
+179 KAAKAASTMPFNDPL

-225 VTGSKDVVVAIID
+225 VTGSKDVLVAIID

-252 WINTAELNG
+252 WINEAELNG

-366 VAGDEDKSVTE
+366 VADDEDKSVTE
-377 AVNYFTK
+377 AVDYFTK

-772 PNGFNLTDLL
+772 PNGFNLTDLR

-798 SRSISRASLI
+798 SRSISKASLI
-808 QKINYDF
+808 QKVNYDF

-847 NPLATGKTERTDIAQ
+847 NPLATGKTARTDIAQ

-933 QKLVNGTYNFNI
+933 QKLVNGTYKFNI

-1000 GVFGGNYGML
+1000 GVFGGQYGML

-1068 LVRGVASVPAKQNV
+1068 LVRGVASVPAQQSV
-1082 TPESYDAGDLKV
+1082 TPDTYDAGDLKV

-1124 IVGSTAK
+1124 IVGSKAK
-1131 VHKFGYTTISNVA
+1131 VHKFGYTTVSNVA
-1144 GDESFEYE
+1144 GDNSFEYE

-1226 SAYTNSG
+1226 SAYANSG

-1248 NGKLYIKFK
+1248 NGKLYVKFK

-1308 SDIAASD
+1308 SDIAAAD

-1325 QEDNDG
+1325 QESNDG

-1376 LAANDELVAGPLTNY
+1376 LAANDNLVAGPLTNY

-1399 INPSSTVKMTAN
+1399 INPSSTVKLTAN
-1411 IVGDNLKAEAALDST
+1411 IVGDNLKAEAALDSA

-1461 NGKFTLAEEMKAAF
+1461 NGKFTLAEDMNAAF

-1523 TWKSNPESLKVE
+1523 TWKSNPESLEVE

-1573 AGKSS
+1573 TGKSS

-1713 QGMNFEVILRKDGS
+1713 QGMNFEVILRKDGT

-1807 VTTNDPSRASVK
+1807 VTTNDPSHASVK

-1828 EAQAEF
+1828 DAQAEF

-1868 TDVASEMFTV
+1868 TDVASEMFV
-1878 SESDDPDVEPSAP
+1878 AADPDDPWAMP
-1891 EGKLEVYA
+1891 EASLEVYTST
-1899 AQSNNGGDDGIDP
+1899 SNSGDDGIDP
-1912 GPLALSDDAT
+1912 GPLALADDA
-1922 AKAWI
+1922 AKAWV

-1956 HKKDFPLVF
+1956 HAKDYPLVF
-1965 TVEGLNEETHTS
+1965 TVEGLDKTEYNS

-2005 KGTSTVNLKN
+2005 KGTVTANLLN
-2015 DGEYKLTYSLSL
+2015 AGQYKLTYSLNL
-2027 DPSGRDAGNVD
+2027 DPSGRDAGNMD

-2075 MVKALGLKKVKD
+2075 MLKALGLKKVKD

-2096 EGYKGNALYYPVL
+2096 TGYEGNALYYPVL

-2117 ALMGTGAAAL
+2117 ALMGTGATAL

-2186 IVKEKPRE
+2186 IAKEEPRE

-2291 LNEKKDG
+2291 LNEKKEG
-2298 EIASGKA
+2298 EIAPGEA
-2305 IPVQFEVNAK
+2305 LPVQFEVNAK

-2342 IYLNKNAAPII
+2342 IYLDKNAAPVI

-2390 GIASVESYANE
+2390 GIASVERYENE
-2401 DGTQEGIS
+2401 DGTQDGIS

-2422 LKLNVALVPDY
+2422 LKLNVALAPGY

-2447 ESGNV
+2447 EAGNV
-2452 SSVVVNYNVE
+2452 SSAVVNYNVE

-2470 VGPADLALKG
+2470 VGPADLVLKG

-2499 AMTFSA
+2499 AMTYSA

-2511 LAALYQSENGIIIA
+2511 LAALYLSEDGIIIA

-2561 SNVVAD
+2561 TNVVAG

-2585 VTIDAD
+2585 VTIGAD

-2613 NVHAGDKASIALGK
+2613 NVHAGDKVSVALGK

-2642 TSAVKFVAK
+2642 TSAVKFAAK

>member
-1 MLNYSVAE
+1 
-9 LRNNKTNMT
+9 MT

-67 DRMIAAKLPLSVK
+67 DRMVAAKLPLSVK
-80 GTNKKYVQTGVTPL
+80 GTNRKYVQTGVTPL

-357 IAQCSWGAS
+357 IAQCSWGAG
-366 VAGDEDKSVTE
+366 VADEEDKSITA
-377 AVNYFTK
+377 AVDYFTK

-399 AGNNGEEGD
+399 AGNNGEEGN

-514 PEYEGLMGSGYIDAY
+514 PEYKGLMGSGYIDAY

-557 EWVIPETEEKSI
+557 EWTIPETEEKSI
-569 DHHVIYYSTEAFS
+569 DHHVIYYSTEDFS

-591 SATVDTKF
+591 SVSVDTKF

-644 AGPKVQVDQK
+644 SGPKVQVDQK

-696 TSARNL
+696 TSGRIKN
-702 KPNPGQVLPFSGT
+702 PNPGQVLPFSGT

-720 AKRNA
+720 VKRNA
-725 VASSDYKAENWP
+725 VATSNYQAKDWP
-737 DTLTYSNYVYSY
+737 DTLTYSNQLYSY

-772 PNGFNLTDLL
+772 PNGFNLTDLRF
-782 IQGQNGQN
+782 QGQNGQN
-790 PEIEIYDG
+790 PVIEIYDG
-798 SRSISRASLI
+798 SRTISTASLI
-808 QKINYDF
+808 QKVNYDF

-825 EQIYFAPGSSF
+825 EQIHFAPGSSF

-847 NPLATGKTERTDIAQ
+847 NPLGTGKTTRTDVAQ

-887 SVASQLTW
+887 AVASQLTW
-895 AVQAVSKNPD
+895 AVQAISKNPD

-933 QKLVNGTYNFNI
+933 QKLVNGTYKFNI

-959 ALAMTVKGY
+959 ALTMTVKGY

-1000 GVFGGNYGML
+1000 GVFGGQYGML
-1010 QAPKNVKSSS
+1010 QAPKNIKSSS

-1068 LVRGVASVPAKQNV
+1068 LVRGVASVPAQQSV
-1082 TPESYDAGDLKV
+1082 TPEVYEAGDLKV

-1144 GDESFEYE
+1144 GDKSFEYE

-1163 TSQFTND
+1163 TSQFTNN

-1248 NGKLYIKFK
+1248 NGKLYVKFK
-1257 DVVTPATNGGGET
+1257 DVVTPATNGAGET

-1325 QEDNDG
+1325 QESNGG
-1331 LDAPYYDIVTG
+1331 LNAPYYDIQTG

-1376 LAANDELVAGPLTNY
+1376 LAANDDLVAGPLTNY

-1399 INPSSTVKMTAN
+1399 INPSASVKLTAN

-1461 NGKFTLAEEMKAAF
+1461 NGKFTLAEEIKAAF

-1552 DENLAFSVEPAS
+1552 DENLTFSAEPAS
-1564 WFSASDLEA
+1564 WYTASDLEA
-1573 AGKSS
+1573 KGNST

-1592 PYNWVDIT
+1592 PYKWVDIT

-1607 PYAYYIDKTDFK
+1607 PYAYYINKTDFK
-1619 KVELPFEF
+1619 KVTLPFEF
-1627 PFYGKKYKSMYI
+1627 PFYGKKYKEMYI

-1713 QGMNFEVILRKDGS
+1713 LGMNFEVILRKDGS
-1727 FKFQYN
+1727 FKFQYH

-1766 DGNAVEFSPYKNYV
+1766 DGNTVEFTPYKNYV
-1780 VAPGEQVEMPVEL
+1780 VAPGEQVKMPVEL
-1793 KANQLAD
+1793 KADQLAD

-1828 EAQAEF
+1828 EVQAEF

-1842 PVDENAMEPSYYEFH
+1842 PVDENPMYPSYYEFY
-1857 VVNKGTKAFAI
+1857 VVNKGTKAFTI
-1868 TDVASEMFTV
+1868 TNVASEMFV
-1878 SESDDPDVEPSAP
+1878 AADPDDPWAMP
-1891 EGKLEVYA
+1891 EASLEVYTSA
-1899 AQSNNGGDDGIDP
+1899 NNSGDDGIDP
-1912 GPLALSDDAT
+1912 GPMALADDA
-1922 AKAWI
+1922 AKAWV

-1947 ITPYNVYEV
+1947 ITPYNVSEV
-1956 HKKDFPLVF
+1956 HAKDYPLVF
-1965 TVEGLNEETHTS
+1965 SVEGLENTEYNS

-2027 DPSGRDAGNVD
+2027 DPSGRDAGNEYE
-2038 DGSNDPAPAYNV
+2038 DGNDPAPAYNV

-2075 MVKALGLKKVKD
+2075 MLKALGLKKVKD

-2096 EGYKGNALYYPVL
+2096 TGYEGNALYYPVL

-2117 ALMGTGAAAL
+2117 ALMGTGASAL

-2186 IVKEKPRE
+2186 IAKEEPRE

-2281 KEKGEPWIKL
+2281 KEKGESWIKL
-2291 LNEKKDG
+2291 LNEKKEG
-2298 EIASGKA
+2298 EIAPGEA
-2305 IPVQFEVNAK
+2305 LPVQFEVNAK

-2342 IYLNKNAAPII
+2342 IYLDKNAAPVI

-2390 GIASVESYANE
+2390 GIATVESYENE
-2401 DGTQEGIS
+2401 DGTQDGIS

-2422 LKLNVALVPDY
+2422 LKLNVALAPAY
-2433 GTAGKHTFT
+2433 GTAGKHSFA

-2447 ESGNV
+2447 EAGNV
-2452 SSVVVNYNVE
+2452 SSAVVNYNVE

-2470 VGPADLALKG
+2470 VGPADLVLKG

-2525 AKQVSGST
+2525 AKQMPGST

-2551 ALTVDAATGI
+2551 TLTVDVATGI
-2561 SNVVAD
+2561 SNVVAGG
-2567 ASKGDVTVNG
+2567 SKGDVAVNG

-2585 VTIDAD
+2585 VTIGAD

-2600 SNAGQLMAQKTLQ
+2600 SNAGQLMAQKTLL
-2613 NVHAGDKASIALGK
+2613 NVHAGDKAGVALGK

-2642 TSAVKFVAK
+2642 TSAVKFAAK